1 MKKTLQLLALL
12 ALLCVPWVGRAQL
25 DVTVADGTVTNNYV
39 PVYGLYCDDYQ
50 KAHFVYPAELLDE
63 MTSGSQ
69 ISQMVF
75 YLQNVPNAAW
85 TGLFNIYLTEVNDA
99 SISAFADVSTMQ
111 QVYTGTLDA
120 TSGTMTVEFVS
131 NYTYNGGN
139 LLIAFEEY
147 QNGNYKAAGF
157 YGITSTGSSV
167 SGYNGSSLASVTS
180 ATQRNFLPKVTFSYI
195 PGGGAFCAKPAT
207 LNVFDITSE
216 GASFSW
222 SGTEAG
228 LYQFETKTAAD
239 SIWSIWAPQTDTSFG
254 FFSLNPNTAY
264 NARVKALCS
273 DSLESGYK
281 TVNFR
286 TACAPISLPYVMGFE
301 DGDLMGTSTSMEKF
315 PWCWTRINDATSSTY
330 NYYPVCNNSSS
341 YVHTGSRYLQ
351 FTGGTSA
358 SYPEVQVAVLP
369 PLDVTL
375 YPMNANRI
383 TFWGRSSSASYNK
396 VVYIGTMSDPTDF
409 NTFVLI
415 DSVVVSGTTYTKY
428 AVPLANANA
437 TDAYVAIWA
446 QKSNGTL
453 YVDDVTL
460 EELPSCL
467 EVVSVAVDAASSNS
481 ITLSWLPNEANTNAS
496 YSIYIVGGDGSNTLV
511 ASGITG
517 TSYTVMGLD
526 ANTPYTFAVQT
537 NCPAG
542 DAAMISVSG
551 RTACVPLS
559 EDMLPYVEDFEEYG
573 TGSSQ
578 PISPC
583 WRKGTNGTTAY
594 PYPYSSAAING
605 NRGLYFYGYHPSSAT
620 STMTY
625 CWAALPPVDESVD
638 ISNLMVTFNAKR
650 YSSTSATYHSTIMV
664 GIAESVETL
673 TSAGA
678 IDSMVTWMGYYD
690 LTPEAAG
697 TIVEERVSFA
707 NYQGNGKYVVFYCPS
722 PELGSGS
729 YAYNY
734 IYIDDVVLRNIPT
747 CPDVTG
753 LIASDVTA
761 ESVTLT
767 WDYDADTYTLYN
779 IADGSV
785 LGTVTD
791 TAYTIAGLVPTTNYT
806 FGVAANCG
814 SDQGQMATITFRTT
828 GIPISLPYATGFED
842 GEDQGWEFVNGSN
855 GWTIGSATSN
865 FGTNALYISND
876 NGVSNS
882 YTLNTASTS
891 YAYRTIQI
899 EQPGQ
904 YTVSFNWK
912 GNGESSYDF
921 LRAWLAPAS
930 FQFTANAYPT
940 TSGSYNGSYS
950 PDGWYGLGGKMNL
963 QSEWQ
968 IFSQIIEVTEPGN
981 YNLVFMWRNDNSGGN
996 QPPIAV
1002 DNVSIDQITCPAP
1015 INLTATTTANEATI
1029 TWQSLGYE
1037 SVWYVYSESDGEV
1050 YWTSTP
1056 SFTMTG
1062 LMPMTS
1068 YSVAVAANCGDSDT
1082 SVWTSYTFTTLE
1094 DGGSDTSFIDCT
1106 GNYCNITIVGSDSYG
1121 DGWNGGSINVMQA
1134 GNVIGS
1140 FAVDNSEATATFS
1153 VCGDYP
1159 VNFIW
1164 NTGSYDGEVS
1174 FVIYDGGGAA
1184 VYTCTDAS
1192 SIASNFFTLDNA
1204 CPSCLPVNG
1213 LTVTSTTNSAT
1224 LYWGDSTSNGLYNI
1238 YMNGE
1243 VIDTFVYGNSYT
1255 IYNLASNTEYTFGV
1269 QVVCSADDV
1278 SSLATVSVRTA
1289 CDGISQQTYED
1300 EACGIYYFDGYTFT
1314 ESGIYGD
1321 TIYDEYGCMVA
1332 RTLVLTIHPEYY
1344 DTIQATATNYY
1355 VWYGDT
1361 LTGDGLYPHIE
1372 YTIDGCDSIEFLM
1385 LSVNYTMDC
1394 GEGVSSVTVKNADAS
1409 DAVNS
1414 YVPGYSLYNNSYSE
1428 VIIPADRL
1436 EGIGTI
1442 KALQFKPANTNG
1454 GTYFTNCEVYLANTS
1469 DDNLSAGFTA
1479 DRSSFQQVWSGDMSY
1494 TSADWQ
1500 TLMFTTPFVWDGTS
1514 NIVVAVI
1521 RNHGSYAN
1529 GSSFE
1534 AYTADAQLARYVYND
1549 NNQYNISAVSDGTA
1563 SNTPAWYKLLGCND
1577 GAVITCARVRDQY
1590 ADATSNSVTL
1600 HWSDPTNTVATYNV
1614 YNITNTDTILVASNI
1629 SDTLYVVNNL
1639 ESNTPYV
1646 FGIEANCG
1654 TGDVST
1660 MARVS
1665 VRTQCDAI
1673 STLPYTM
1680 DFEAQNLQGTTN
1692 ALAFPWCWTRINN
1705 LSTGYYIDYPY
1716 VSQYSSGYNS
1726 TNALQFYYYSYG
1738 SDTVNTVMGFV
1749 LPALDIETYP
1759 MNGNRIS
1766 FWAKGESWNSNT
1778 YSLQVG
1784 TMSNP
1789 ADMSTFTPV
1798 ETVTVDATEY
1808 TKYTVSLANANSTN
1822 AYVAVMAFSPN
1833 GTMYLDDLTLE
1844 VLPACAD
1851 ITGLTLVNVTENSAT
1866 ISWDAVADSY
1876 TVLMNGSEISV
1887 IDTTYTFTDLMPMT
1901 QYTIG
1906 VAANCGSSLGL
1917 TAEISFSTSAIPA
1930 MLPYA
1935 TGFEAGEDAGWLFV
1949 NGGNAWIT
1957 GSATSVN
1964 GSNALYVS
1972 NDNGVSNSYTN
1983 SQSAISYAYR
1993 TISIDAAGSYAVS
2006 FDWKSVGES
2015 NYDYMR
2021 AWLAPAN
2028 FQFIANLLPNGST
2041 STYSYTTTTPAGW
2054 YDLGGKM
2061 NLFDS
2066 WQNNHQVV
2074 SIAEAGNYNLVFMW
2088 CNDNSSGNNP
2098 PAAVDNVSIAALSCS
2113 APTNLVATATATEA
2127 TIMWEATGNETE
2139 WLVVVNNMAYVTT
2152 SNFYTLTNL
2161 NPMTTYEVSVAAIC
2175 GSSDTSFWTSTT
2187 FTTECSGGNCEVA
2200 IVGADS
2206 YGDGWNNA
2214 AINVMQNGAV
2224 VSTFTLPSG
2233 SSALTGY
2240 VSICAGMPISFNW
2253 VSGSYDS
2260 ECSFEILNAN
2270 GVNVYSAAGS
2280 EMSAGQFFTME
2291 NCYADASTDTTT
2303 VVDATISADEII
2315 YWVGSGSNE
2324 AILAV
2329 NWADTALAW
2338 GYRWNGDATVSSMM
2352 TAIANDD
2359 PRFSYEYDGWS
2370 SMSNIMFNDGEV
2382 SLSTPYNDWWWINV
2396 NGSGNNGGMGQTLYD
2411 GNFVKWGLY
2420 SVGVAVDSA
2429 YYEGYGYANELAFP
2443 MTVYPVSEPDDTI
2456 YMSATACDSYT
2467 WRVGDQEYNLNESG
2481 VWYQYDYNTGRVYF
2495 LDLTINQSSETHL
2508 YDTAYGMYVDEWGY
2522 GYNYDYEYENWYTNA
2537 EGCDSIVWHHIT
2549 VLPLVNEEPYVVS
2562 SCGCYWTRSN
2572 NLCESGTYNNVEYY
2586 DENDYLRVGTLVLT
2600 VNENYYLDTTVVT
2613 TDSYYVF
2620 NGDTLTQSGRY
2631 ESFNTRAN
2639 GCDSIIYLHLQMLT
2653 GETQYVTACDEYCT
2667 ENGWYCFNESGEYV
2681 VERWNDSTYESYLL
2695 NLTINHSSYSDIY
2708 DTAYGKFV
2716 LDEYNYYNYD
2726 CEFYYTM
2733 EGANAVGCDSIVYLH
2748 VRVLPIV
2755 NEETVVVSACD
2766 YYGTRYHN
2774 YSVSGVYEN
2783 VEYVDEEGN
2792 LRIGT
2797 IDLTINHSY
2806 SFDTTVVT
2814 DEGYYVW
2821 NGDTYTQ
2828 SGWYSSYNT
2837 TVGGCDSTYWLHL
2850 QILSGETQTVTA
2862 CDYYY
2867 DEQWNYYGESGVY
2880 VVDRWNDST
2889 YVSYILNLTINHS
2902 QRVDTTI
2909 VFDGNPVVWNG
2920 QVYTEPGYYTYTTTG
2935 SNGCDSTQ
2943 QLHLVTIQEVTIDM
2957 TGDGYLL
2964 DYTNQMRIHNDTTIV
2979 YEGEGG
2985 CYQLVTFVPSEGE
2998 YYNVAG
3004 EFCRVVSVALDGESF
3019 ALDNIKVY
3027 EGMGS
3032 SGYII
3037 YYVCIPN
3044 DGANHTL
3051 NVVYGPYYDETSCNS
3066 MYNMHVTD
3074 PFDTTAW
3081 VNWVAGVGTH
3091 TYEVSY
3097 GLYDEFNADS
3107 LTFSGNYTTVNVT
3120 SYDTNISYQ
3129 LTGLQMNTHYAVIV
3143 KMFCE
3148 NGGWWYY
3155 WNGFWTSGAPHSITF
3170 SNNGGAVSGELW
3182 GRDTTIT
3189 YNYYEGWSYGTYL
3202 YSLSNEWADEY
3213 EVARN
3218 RRELH
3223 QVIVDGQS
3231 LNLNGD
3237 STASYQFMPSSVEE
3251 DITGYY
3257 FRINYDADHTVQFV
3271 FGPGAG
3277 DVVYDT
3283 VMLNQTVCG
3292 SFAWELS
3299 GETYTQSG
3307 VYMYTVVSENVET
3320 TYILNLTVNNATN
3333 NLYTETACDSYTWN
3347 NTPYSVS
3354 GIYTYSYTN
3363 EAGCASVDT
3372 LQLTINQSTTGS
3384 EVVSACNS
3392 YVWHGREFF
3401 AATDTATYTTV
3412 NANGCDSTVTLH
3424 LTINQ
3429 CSTTEITACDSYIW
3443 HGIPYTNSGVFTYG
3457 NDTLVLTI
3465 NRSTRGIEVATACNS
3480 YEWHGNLY
3488 TESII
3493 ATDTTENVAGCDS
3506 ITTLYLTVNQCSM
3519 EEVTACDSY
3528 EWNNLLLTSSG
3539 VYTLGNDTL
3548 ILTINRSTR
3557 GIEVVSACN
3566 SYEWHG
3572 TVYTSSI
3579 NNVTYTTTNAAG
3591 CDSVATLYLT
3601 VNQCSTTDAVACDSY
3616 EWNGSVYNASGT
3628 YIIGNDTLNL
3638 TINRSNF
3645 GDTIAQ
3651 VCGSF
3656 NWYEHTGLAI
3666 DTTVAHHFANYNQ
3679 AGCDSIVTLHLTVF
3693 SCSTTEATACE
3704 SYRWHGNTYT
3714 SSGIYRIDHDTL
3726 ILTINR
3732 ASHGDTIARACG
3744 SFDWYEHLGMTTD
3757 TTVDHAFVGT
3767 GSNGCDSVVTLH
3779 LIVNDCSTT
3788 EAVACDSYVWEKNG
3802 QTYTSSGVF
3811 RDGYDTLRLTIN
3823 RANHKDIFVTS
3834 CGNYDWYEYTGL
3846 NQSMTVDHTFPGANQ
3861 YGCDSIVSL
3870 HLTVTQCSVEHV
3882 TACNI
3887 YLWHNMPLTSSGTYV
3902 YGSDTLHLTI
3912 SRRTLG
3918 DTLAIA
3924 YGSFDWY
3931 GNHITATGTYD
3942 HTLIG
3947 ANQYGCD
3954 STISLLAIIL
3964 QQPSNPL
3971 PGKDVP
3977 EIVYYTGCD
3986 TVFIPYGNT
3995 RIPVTTSRSIPSILT
4010 GDSIVVTVNHSSTG
4024 DTIAQACGSFLW
4036 YQHSLTESSTVTHTF
4051 AGANQSSCDSVV
4063 TLHLTINQCST
4074 LDTTV
4079 CGQFTWHGQTFRS
4092 STLWNDGNDTL
4103 RLTVNQPGTGDTTAE
4118 ACGSYDWYEHVNV
4131 TQSGNLTHLF
4141 TNAAGCDSTVTLHL
4155 TINQCSKTDTTVCGS
4170 YTWNGHLYRSSGT
4183 YKDGNDTLVLN
4194 VKQKS
4199 TGDTLVTVC
4208 GSYDWYEH
4216 QNVTESGDLT
4226 HLFTNA
4232 VGCDSTVTLH
4242 LTVNSCSTTHVEA
4255 CGTYLWK
4262 GSTYNAS
4269 GRYIIGADTLN
4280 LTIKEQPTG
4289 DTTAAVCG
4297 GLSWYE
4303 HGFLSESTTVTHAFE
4318 KAFGCDSIVTLHLTV
4333 YQCSTTEENT
4343 CDSYEW
4349 HSNVYDQSGTFVDGY
4364 DTLRLTIRR
4373 SSVGVETATACNMY
4387 SWYGRIFTESTDT
4400 ATRVVSNTVGC
4411 DSVITLHLTV
4421 NQCSSTD
4428 LTVCDSVTWHGVL
4441 YTQSGTFFD
4450 GHDTLHL
4457 TVNNSTTGVETVTAC
4472 NSYDWYEHTGIT
4484 ASCYN
4489 LTHTFVAGNQYGCD
4503 SIVTLNL
4510 TINQCSRTE
4519 VTECDSYVWRGTTY
4533 TQSGT
4538 YTDGND
4544 TLVLTINHSV
4554 ATEQNVT
4561 ANNSYTWHGQ
4571 TYTQSGDYTWEGTT
4585 VAGCDSTVTLHLT
4598 INNGIDDVE
4607 EAELNVSIYPNPTHG
4622 LVNIEANGNVSK
4634 VEVYDINGRKVAIY
4648 DNTTIIDLSNM
4659 ASGTYTMRIHTQL
4672 GTTIKRVI
4680 LK

>member
-12 ALLCVPWVGRAQL
+12 ALLCVPWVGRAQVEVSIGEGTTTNSYL
-25 DVTVADGTVTNNYV
+25 PGYNYYNYSISQQIYTADEIGMAGSIASVAFQNTGGEKTRTYNVYMALTDKDEFLSTSDWVAMSEADLVYSGSVTFAVGEWTTIEFETPFSYDGTSNLILTVTDVTGSYSSSPHMSCLTFSATNQA
-39 PVYGLYCDDYQ
+39 LYKYQ
-50 KAHFVYPAELLDE
+50 DSSPF
-63 MTSGSQ
+63 
-69 ISQMVF
+69 
-75 YLQNVPNAAW
+75 NV
-85 TGLFNIYLTEVNDA
+85 
-99 SISAFADVSTMQ
+99 SAPGV
-111 QVYTGTLDA
+111 TGTLP
-120 TSGTMTVEFVS
+120 
-131 NYTYNGGN
+131 
-139 LLIAFEEY
+139 AFKN
-147 QNGNYKAAGF
+147 QIVL
-157 YGITSTGSSV
+157 GI
-167 SGYNGSSLASVTS
+167 
-180 ATQRNFLPKVTFSYI
+180 I
-195 PGGGAFCAKPAT
+195 PGGSGPICTKPAT

-228 LYQFETKTAAD
+228 LYQFETKTDAD

-254 FFSLNPNTAY
+254 LFSLNPNTAY

-286 TACAPISLPYVMGFE
+286 TACAPL
-301 DGDLMGTSTSMEKF
+301 
-315 PWCWTRINDATSSTY
+315 
-330 NYYPVCNNSSS
+330 
-341 YVHTGSRYLQ
+341 
-351 FTGGTSA
+351 
-358 SYPEVQVAVLP
+358 
-369 PLDVTL
+369 
-375 YPMNANRI
+375 
-383 TFWGRSSSASYNK
+383 
-396 VVYIGTMSDPTDF
+396 
-409 NTFVLI
+409 
-415 DSVVVSGTTYTKY
+415 
-428 AVPLANANA
+428 
-437 TDAYVAIWA
+437 
-446 QKSNGTL
+446 
-453 YVDDVTL
+453 
-460 EELPSCL
+460 
-467 EVVSVAVDAASSNS
+467 
-481 ITLSWLPNEANTNAS
+481 NE
-496 YSIYIVGGDGSNTLV
+496 Y
-511 ASGITG
+511 
-517 TSYTVMGLD
+517 
-526 ANTPYTFAVQT
+526 
-537 NCPAG
+537 
-542 DAAMISVSG
+542 
-551 RTACVPLS
+551 
-559 EDMLPYVEDFEEYG
+559 MLPYVEDFEEYG
-573 TGSSQ
+573 TGSSH

-583 WRKGTNGTTAY
+583 WTKGTNGTTAY

-605 NRGLYFYGYHPSSAT
+605 SRGLYFYGNHTSSA
-620 STMTY
+620 MTY
-625 CWAALPPVDESVD
+625 SWAALPPVDESVD

-678 IDSMVTWMGYYD
+678 IDSMVTWMGSYD

-722 PELGSGS
+722 PELGSS
-729 YAYNY
+729 NYAYNY
-734 IYIDDVVLRNIPT
+734 IYVDDVVLRNIPT

-753 LIASDVTA
+753 LVASNITA

-767 WDYDADTYTLYN
+767 WDYVADSYTLYN
-779 IADGSV
+779 MADGSV

-814 SDQGQMATITFRTT
+814 SDQGQMATVTFRTT

-1068 YSVAVAANCGDSDT
+1068 YSVAVAANCGDSNT

-1094 DGGSDTSFIDCT
+1094 DSGSDTTLIECT

-1121 DGWNGGSINVMQA
+1121 DGWNNGSINVMQA

-1164 NTGSYDGEVS
+1164 NSGYYDSEVS

-1184 VYTCTDAS
+1184 VYTCTNAS

-1321 TIYDEYGCMVA
+1321 TIYDEYGCRVA

-1409 DAVNS
+1409 DATIQ
-1414 YVPGYSLYNNSYSE
+1414 YIPGYSYYNNSYSE

-1521 RNHGSYAN
+1521 RNHGSYQN
-1529 GSSFE
+1529 GSTFE
-1534 AYTADAQLARYVYND
+1534 AYTADAQLARYVFND

-1577 GAVITCARVRDQY
+1577 GAVITCARVCDQY
-1590 ADATSNSVTL
+1590 AEAASNSVTL

-1876 TVLMNGSEISV
+1876 TVFMNGSEISV
-1887 IDTTYTFTDLMPMT
+1887 FDTTYTFTGLSDAT
-1901 QYTIG
+1901 TYTIG
-1906 VAANCGSSLGL
+1906 VAANCGSSIGITADL
-1917 TAEISFSTSAIPA
+1917 TFSTSAIPA
-1930 MLPYA
+1930 ALPYA
-1935 TGFEAGEDAGWLFV
+1935 TGFEAGEDASWLFV
-1949 NGGNAWIT
+1949 NGGNAWMI
-1957 GSATSVN
+1957 GSAINN
-1964 GSNALYVS
+1964 GGANALYIS
-1972 NDNGVSNSYTN
+1972 SDGETNSYNNGQATV
-1983 SQSAISYAYR
+1983 SYAYR
-1993 TISIDAAGSYAVS
+1993 TISIDAAGNYVVS
-2006 FDWKSVGES
+2006 FDWKSMGET

-2021 AWLAPAN
+2021 AWIAPAS
-2028 FQFIANLLPNGST
+2028 FQFTANNYPDNAGSYQYG
-2041 STYSYTTTTPAGW
+2041 YSPAGW
-2054 YDLGGKM
+2054 QSLAAAMSGADT
-2061 NLFDS
+2061 
-2066 WQNNHQVV
+2066 WQHLEQTVTI
-2074 SIAEAGNYNLVFMW
+2074 SDPGYYNLVFMW
-2088 CNDNSSGNNP
+2088 RNDNSMGTNP
-2098 PAAVDNVSIAALSCS
+2098 PAAVDNV
-2113 APTNLVATATATEA
+2113 TVGEA
-2127 TIMWEATGNETE
+2127 
-2139 WLVVVNNMAYVTT
+2139 
-2152 SNFYTLTNL
+2152 
-2161 NPMTTYEVSVAAIC
+2161 
-2175 GSSDTSFWTSTT
+2175 
-2187 FTTECSGGNCEVA
+2187 
-2200 IVGADS
+2200 
-2206 YGDGWNNA
+2206 
-2214 AINVMQNGAV
+2214 
-2224 VSTFTLPSG
+2224 
-2233 SSALTGY
+2233 
-2240 VSICAGMPISFNW
+2240 
-2253 VSGSYDS
+2253 
-2260 ECSFEILNAN
+2260 
-2270 GVNVYSAAGS
+2270 
-2280 EMSAGQFFTME
+2280 
-2291 NCYADASTDTTT
+2291 TT

-2420 SVGVAVDSA
+2420 SVGVAVDST
-2429 YYEGYGYANELAFP
+2429 YYEGYGWYANELAFP

-2467 WRVGDQEYNLNESG
+2467 WRVGDQEYNLYESG

-2586 DENDYLRVGTLVLT
+2586 DENYYLRVGTLVLT

-2620 NGDTLTQSGRY
+2620 NGDTLTQSGWY

-2681 VERWNDSTYESYLL
+2681 VERWNDSTYEYENYLL

-2755 NEETVVVSACD
+2755 NEETAVVSACD
-2766 YYGTRYHN
+2766 YYGTRYHY

-2783 VEYVDEEGN
+2783 VVYVDEEGN

-2828 SGWYSSYNT
+2828 SGWYSSYDT
-2837 TVGGCDSTYWLHL
+2837 TVWGCDSTYWLHL

-2943 QLHLVTIQEVTIDM
+2943 QLHLVTIQEVTIEM
-2957 TGDGYLL
+2957 TGDGYLW
-2964 DYTNQMRIHNDTTIV
+2964 DYTNEMRIHNDTTIV

-2985 CYQLVTFVPSEGE
+2985 CYHLVTFVPSEGE

-3004 EFCRVVSVALDGESF
+3004 EFCRVVSVALDGESL

-3037 YYVCIPN
+3037 YDVCIPN

-3155 WNGFWTSGAPHSITF
+3155 WSGFWTSGAPHSITL

-3189 YNYYEGWSYGTYL
+3189 YNYYEGWYYGTSL
-3202 YSLSNEWADEY
+3202 YSISNEWVDDY

-3237 STASYQFMPSSVEE
+3237 TTASYQFMPSFVEE

-3257 FRINYDADHTVQFV
+3257 FRINYDADHTVQFI

-3299 GETYTQSG
+3299 GETYSESG

-3354 GIYTYSYTN
+3354 GSYTYSYTN

-3493 ATDTTENVAGCDS
+3493 TTDTTENVAGCDS
-3506 ITTLYLTVNQCSM
+3506 ITTLYLTVNQCST

-3539 VYTLGNDTL
+3539 VYTLGDDTL
-3548 ILTINRSTR
+3548 ILTINHSTR

-3579 NNVTYTTTNAAG
+3579 NNVTYTTTNAVG

-3656 NWYEHTGLAI
+3656 NWYEHTGLTI

-3757 TTVDHAFVGT
+3757 TTVDHAFVGIN
-3767 GSNGCDSVVTLH
+3767 SNGCDSVVTLH

-3846 NQSMTVDHTFPGANQ
+3846 NQSMTVDHTFEGGNQ

-3870 HLTVTQCSVEHV
+3870 HLTITECTVEEV

-3887 YLWHNMPLTSSGTYV
+3887 YVWHNMPFTSSGTYV

-3912 SRRTLG
+3912 SRRSVG

-3931 GNHITATGTYD
+3931 GNHITVTGTYD

-3964 QQPSNPL
+3964 EQPSNVL
-3971 PGKDVP
+3971 PSKDVP

-3995 RIPVTTSRSIPSILT
+3995 QIPITTSRSIPSILT

-4024 DTIAQACGSFLW
+4024 DTIAQACGSFDW
-4036 YQHSLTESSTVTHTF
+4036 YEHSLTESSTVTHTF

-4092 STLWNDGNDTL
+4092 STVWNDGNDTL
-4103 RLTVNQPGTGDTTAE
+4103 RLTVNQPSTGDTTAE

-4131 TQSGNLTHLF
+4131 TESGNLTHVF

-4170 YTWNGHLYRSSGT
+4170 YTWNGHVYRSSGT

-4216 QNVTESGDLT
+4216 LNVTESGDLT
-4226 HLFTNA
+4226 HVFTNA

-4242 LTVNSCSTTHVEA
+4242 LTVNSCSTTDVEA
-4255 CGTYLWK
+4255 CGTYVWK
-4262 GSTYNAS
+4262 GSSYNAS

-4349 HSNVYDQSGTFVDGY
+4349 HSNVYDQSGTFVDGH

-4472 NSYDWYEHTGIT
+4472 NSYDWYEYTGIT

>member
-12 ALLCVPWVGRAQL
+12 ALLCVPWVGRAQVEVSIGEGTTTNSYL
-25 DVTVADGTVTNNYV
+25 PGYNFYNYSISQQIYTADEIGMAGSIASVAFQNTGGEKTRTYNVYMALTDKDEFLSTSDWVAMSEADLVYSGSVTFAVGEWTTIEFETPFSYDGTSNLILTVTDVTGSYSSSPHMSCLTFSATNQA
-39 PVYGLYCDDYQ
+39 LYKYQ
-50 KAHFVYPAELLDE
+50 DSSPF
-63 MTSGSQ
+63 
-69 ISQMVF
+69 
-75 YLQNVPNAAW
+75 NV
-85 TGLFNIYLTEVNDA
+85 
-99 SISAFADVSTMQ
+99 SAPGV
-111 QVYTGTLDA
+111 TGTLP
-120 TSGTMTVEFVS
+120 
-131 NYTYNGGN
+131 
-139 LLIAFEEY
+139 AFKN
-147 QNGNYKAAGF
+147 QIVL
-157 YGITSTGSSV
+157 GI
-167 SGYNGSSLASVTS
+167 
-180 ATQRNFLPKVTFSYI
+180 I
-195 PGGGAFCAKPAT
+195 PGGSGPICTKPAT

-228 LYQFETKTAAD
+228 LYQFETKTDAD

-254 FFSLNPNTAY
+254 LFSLNPNTAY

-315 PWCWTRINDATSSTY
+315 PWCWTRINDATSSSY

-511 ASGITG
+511 ASGITD

-542 DAAMISVSG
+542 DAAMITVSG
-551 RTACVPLS
+551 RTTCVAYALPFSETFDVSLSNDPCWGGATNITADEVLAGTALPLGANS
-559 EDMLPYVEDFEEYG
+559 VWTYKNTEYNGLAAGHYYVNIY
-573 TGSSQ
+573 GSS
-578 PISPC
+578 C
-583 WRKGTNGTTAY
+583 RKWMITPEIDLSDATNPLLTFDAAFTKYSGT
-594 PYPYSSAAING
+594 AAAEGFESNESQKFYVLASTDGQTWSLLSDIN
-605 NRGLYFYGYHPSSAT
+605 
-620 STMTY
+620 
-625 CWAALPPVDESVD
+625 
-638 ISNLMVTFNAKR
+638 
-650 YSSTSATYHSTIMV
+650 
-664 GIAESVETL
+664 L
-673 TSAGA
+673 TS
-678 IDSMVTWMGYYD
+678 I
-690 LTPEAAG
+690 
-697 TIVEERVSFA
+697 
-707 NYQGNGKYVVFYCPS
+707 
-722 PELGSGS
+722 
-729 YAYNY
+729 
-734 IYIDDVVLRNIPT
+734 
-747 CPDVTG
+747 
-753 LIASDVTA
+753 
-761 ESVTLT
+761 
-767 WDYDADTYTLYN
+767 
-779 IADGSV
+779 
-785 LGTVTD
+785 
-791 TAYTIAGLVPTTNYT
+791 
-806 FGVAANCG
+806 
-814 SDQGQMATITFRTT
+814 
-828 GIPISLPYATGFED
+828 
-842 GEDQGWEFVNGSN
+842 
-855 GWTIGSATSN
+855 
-865 FGTNALYISND
+865 
-876 NGVSNS
+876 
-882 YTLNTASTS
+882 ASTS
-891 YAYRTIQI
+891 YLTQYVSLAQYA
-899 EQPGQ
+899 GQ
-904 YTVSFNWK
+904 TVRVAF
-912 GNGESSYDF
+912 Y
-921 LRAWLAPAS
+921 A
-930 FQFTANAYPT
+930 
-940 TSGSYNGSYS
+940 
-950 PDGWYGLGGKMNL
+950 
-963 QSEWQ
+963 QSTQ
-968 IFSQIIEVTEPGN
+968 
-981 YNLVFMWRNDNSGGN
+981 SGGDN
-996 QPPIAV
+996 NLHV
-1002 DNVSIDQITCPAP
+1002 DNILVLESTGCLPVT
-1015 INLTATTTANEATI
+1015 NLTATTTANEATI

-1094 DGGSDTSFIDCT
+1094 DSGSDTSFIDCT

-1534 AYTADAQLARYVYND
+1534 AYTADVQLARYVYND

-1822 AYVAVMAFSPN
+1822 AYVAVVAFSPN

-2041 STYSYTTTTPAGW
+2041 STNSYTTTTPAGW

-2420 SVGVAVDSA
+2420 SVGVAVDST
-2429 YYEGYGYANELAFP
+2429 YYEGYGWYANELAFP

-2467 WRVGDQEYNLNESG
+2467 WRVGDQEYNLYESG

-2522 GYNYDYEYENWYTNA
+2522 TYNYDYEYYNWYTNA

-2549 VLPLVNEEPYVVS
+2549 VLPMVNEEPYVVS

-2572 NLCESGTYNNVEYY
+2572 NLCESGTYYNVEYY

-2600 VNENYYLDTTVVT
+2600 VNENYYFDTTVVT
-2613 TDSYYVF
+2613 TDSYYVW

-2681 VERWNDSTYESYLL
+2681 VERWNDSTYEYESYLL
-2695 NLTINHSSYSDIY
+2695 NLTINHSSYGDIY

-2748 VRVLPIV
+2748 VTVLPIV

-2766 YYGTRYHN
+2766 YYGTRYYN
-2774 YSVSGVYEN
+2774 YSESGVYEN
-2783 VEYVDEEGN
+2783 VVYVDEEGN

-2797 IDLTINHSY
+2797 VDLTINHSY

-2867 DEQWNYYGESGVY
+2867 DEQWNYYGESGTY
-2880 VVDRWNDST
+2880 VVDRWNDSS

-2957 TGDGYLL
+2957 TGDGYLW

-2979 YEGEGG
+2979 YEGEGR
-2985 CYQLVTFVPSEGE
+2985 CYQLATFVPSEGE

-3004 EFCRVVSVALDGESF
+3004 EFCRVVSVALDGESL

-3037 YYVCIPN
+3037 YDVCIPN

-3155 WNGFWTSGAPHSITF
+3155 WSGFWTAGAPHSITL

-3189 YNYYEGWSYGTYL
+3189 YNYYEGWSYGTSL
-3202 YSLSNEWADEY
+3202 YSISNEWVDDY

-3237 STASYQFMPSSVEE
+3237 TTASYQFMPSFVEE
-3251 DITGYY
+3251 DITEYN
-3257 FRINYDADHTVQFV
+3257 FRINYDADHTVQFI

-3354 GIYTYSYTN
+3354 GSYTYSYTN

-3465 NRSTRGIEVATACNS
+3465 NRSTPGIEVATACNS

-3493 ATDTTENVAGCDS
+3493 TTDTTENVAGCDS
-3506 ITTLYLTVNQCSM
+3506 ITTLYLTVNQCST

-3757 TTVDHAFVGT
+3757 TTVDHAFVGIN
-3767 GSNGCDSVVTLH
+3767 SNGCDSVVTLH

-3846 NQSMTVDHTFPGANQ
+3846 NQSMTVDHTFEGGNQ

-3870 HLTVTQCSVEHV
+3870 HLTITECTAREV

-3887 YLWHNMPLTSSGTYV
+3887 YVWHNMPLTSSGTYV

-3912 SRRTLG
+3912 SRRSVG

-3931 GNHITATGTYD
+3931 GNHITVTGTYD

-3964 QQPSNPL
+3964 EQPSNVL
-3971 PGKDVP
+3971 PSKDVP

-3995 RIPVTTSRSIPSILT
+3995 QIPITTSRSIPSILT

-4024 DTIAQACGSFLW
+4024 DTIAQACGSFDW

-4051 AGANQSSCDSVV
+4051 AGANHSSCDSVV

-4092 STLWNDGNDTL
+4092 STVWNDGNDTL
-4103 RLTVNQPGTGDTTAE
+4103 RLTVNQPSTGDTTAE

-4216 QNVTESGDLT
+4216 QNVTQSGDLT
-4226 HLFTNA
+4226 HVFTNA

-4242 LTVNSCSTTHVEA
+4242 LTVNSCSTTDVEA
-4255 CGTYLWK
+4255 CGTYVWK
-4262 GSTYNAS
+4262 GSSYNAS

-4289 DTTAAVCG
+4289 DTTATVCG

-4333 YQCSTTEENT
+4333 YQCSTTEEIT

-4349 HSNVYDQSGTFVDGY
+4349 HSNVYDQSGTFIDGH

>member
-12 ALLCVPWVGRAQL
+12 ALLCVPWVGRAQVEVSIGEGTTTNSYL
-25 DVTVADGTVTNNYV
+25 PGYNFYNYSISQQIYTADEIGMAGSIASVAFQNTGGEKTRTYNVYMALTDKDEFLSTSDWVAMSEADLVYSGSVTFAVGEWTTIEFETPFSYDGTSNLILTVTDVTGSYSSSPHMSCLTFSATNQA
-39 PVYGLYCDDYQ
+39 LYKYQ
-50 KAHFVYPAELLDE
+50 DSSPF
-63 MTSGSQ
+63 
-69 ISQMVF
+69 
-75 YLQNVPNAAW
+75 NV
-85 TGLFNIYLTEVNDA
+85 
-99 SISAFADVSTMQ
+99 SAPGV
-111 QVYTGTLDA
+111 TGTLP
-120 TSGTMTVEFVS
+120 
-131 NYTYNGGN
+131 
-139 LLIAFEEY
+139 AFKN
-147 QNGNYKAAGF
+147 QIVL
-157 YGITSTGSSV
+157 GI
-167 SGYNGSSLASVTS
+167 
-180 ATQRNFLPKVTFSYI
+180 I
-195 PGGGAFCAKPAT
+195 PGGSGPICTKPAT

-228 LYQFETKTAAD
+228 LYQFETKTDAD
-239 SIWSIWAPQTDTSFG
+239 SIWSIWAPQTDTSFVL
-254 FFSLNPNTAY
+254 FSLDPNTAY

-286 TACAPISLPYVMGFE
+286 TACAPL
-301 DGDLMGTSTSMEKF
+301 
-315 PWCWTRINDATSSTY
+315 
-330 NYYPVCNNSSS
+330 
-341 YVHTGSRYLQ
+341 
-351 FTGGTSA
+351 
-358 SYPEVQVAVLP
+358 
-369 PLDVTL
+369 
-375 YPMNANRI
+375 
-383 TFWGRSSSASYNK
+383 
-396 VVYIGTMSDPTDF
+396 
-409 NTFVLI
+409 
-415 DSVVVSGTTYTKY
+415 
-428 AVPLANANA
+428 
-437 TDAYVAIWA
+437 
-446 QKSNGTL
+446 
-453 YVDDVTL
+453 
-460 EELPSCL
+460 
-467 EVVSVAVDAASSNS
+467 
-481 ITLSWLPNEANTNAS
+481 NE
-496 YSIYIVGGDGSNTLV
+496 Y
-511 ASGITG
+511 
-517 TSYTVMGLD
+517 
-526 ANTPYTFAVQT
+526 
-537 NCPAG
+537 
-542 DAAMISVSG
+542 
-551 RTACVPLS
+551 
-559 EDMLPYVEDFEEYG
+559 MLPYVEDFEEYG

-583 WRKGTNGTTAY
+583 WTKGTNGTTAY

-605 NRGLYFYGYHPSSAT
+605 SRGLYFYGNHTSSA
-620 STMTY
+620 MTY
-625 CWAALPPVDESVD
+625 SWAALPPVDESVD

-664 GIAESVETL
+664 GIAESEETL

-753 LIASDVTA
+753 LVASNITA

-767 WDYDADTYTLYN
+767 WDYVADSYTIYN
-779 IADGSV
+779 MADGSV

-791 TAYTIAGLVPTTNYT
+791 TAYTITDLASSTNYT

-814 SDQGQMATITFRTT
+814 SDQGQMTTITFRTACDAVT
-828 GIPISLPYATGFED
+828 TFPWSEDFEAYTAGNFNNPCWVNEHLEGSGSQIFKIYTSTSGTNSTHQLQLPDMSSGTMTKLMLPLMNIPGNNYLFSIDVYRNASGTSSLAEGVRVFASTNGEIEGAIELAFISRNYTQTDSNLIPAESASGWYTYELPIGLSGTCYIILR
-842 GEDQGWEFVNGSN
+842 GESKY
-855 GWTIGSATSN
+855 GSATYMDN
-865 FGTNALYISND
+865 FIIKETPSCMKPTMLVASDIVSDGLTLSWNDDINSIATYNIYVDSLLWYENIQGTTFTFNGGLNANTQYVFSVQASCADGMSEITSISARTACAAYALPFSETFDVSLSND
-876 NGVSNS
+876 PCWGGATNITADEVLAGTALPLGANSVWTYKNTEYNGLAAGHYYVNIYGSSCRKWMITPEIDLSDATNPLLTFDAAFTKYSGTAAAEGFESNETQKFYVLAS
-882 YTLNTASTS
+882 TDGQTWNLLSDISLASIASTS
-891 YAYRTIQI
+891 YLTQYVSLAQYA
-899 EQPGQ
+899 GQ
-904 YTVSFNWK
+904 TVRVAFYAQSTQ
-912 GNGESSYDF
+912 NGGD
-921 LRAWLAPAS
+921 
-930 FQFTANAYPT
+930 N
-940 TSGSYNGSYS
+940 
-950 PDGWYGLGGKMNL
+950 NL
-963 QSEWQ
+963 H
-968 IFSQIIEVTEPGN
+968 
-981 YNLVFMWRNDNSGGN
+981 
-996 QPPIAV
+996 V
-1002 DNVSIDQITCPAP
+1002 DNILVLESTGCLPVT
-1015 INLTATTTANEATI
+1015 NLTATTTANEATI

-1121 DGWNGGSINVMQA
+1121 DGWNGNAINVVQG
-1134 GNVIGS
+1134 GNTIGTFTIESGSS
-1140 FAVDNSEATATFS
+1140 FTSEFN
-1153 VCGDYP
+1153 VCSTLP
-1159 VNFIW
+1159 
-1164 NTGSYDGEVS
+1164 VS
-1174 FVIYDGGGAA
+1174 FYWVNGNYADETSFQILDGGGTV
-1184 VYTCTDAS
+1184 VYTGSGAQS
-1192 SIASNFFTLDNA
+1192 ENIFTLDNA

-1255 IYNLASNTEYTFGV
+1255 IYNLASNTQYTFGV

-1289 CDGISQQTYED
+1289 CDGISQQTYEA

-1414 YVPGYSLYNNSYSE
+1414 YVPGYSYYNNSYSE
-1428 VIIPADRL
+1428 VIIPANRL

-1534 AYTADAQLARYVYND
+1534 AYTADAQLARYAFND
-1549 NNQYNISAVSDGTA
+1549 YDQYNISAVSDGTA

-1577 GAVITCARVRDQY
+1577 GAVITCARIRDQY
-1590 ADATSNSVTL
+1590 AEAASNSVTL

-1822 AYVAVMAFSPN
+1822 AYVAVVAFSPN

-1851 ITGLTLVNVTENSAT
+1851 ITGLTLVDVTENSAT

-1876 TVLMNGSEISV
+1876 TVFMNGSEISV
-1887 IDTTYTFTDLMPMT
+1887 FDTTFTITNLMPMT
-1901 QYTIG
+1901 QYTIS
-1906 VAANCGSSLGL
+1906 VAANCGSNLGAIETMNFNTACSAVSLPYV
-1917 TAEISFSTSAIPA
+1917 ESFDETSASRDCWTLVASGNIGGSNGMGYATINNRTTLRFSSYSNASDYNQYGYSPVFTAPADAENLSVSITYATYGSNDQLNFGYIVGNDTVWNETLYTTGGNSDWQTYTTVIPA
-1930 MLPYA
+1930 TASQIAIHYY
-1935 TGFEAGEDAGWLFV
+1935 
-1949 NGGNAWIT
+1949 GN
-1957 GSATSVN
+1957 
-1964 GSNALYVS
+1964 
-1972 NDNGVSNSYTN
+1972 
-1983 SQSAISYAYR
+1983 
-1993 TISIDAAGSYAVS
+1993 
-2006 FDWKSVGES
+2006 
-2015 NYDYMR
+2015 
-2021 AWLAPAN
+2021 
-2028 FQFIANLLPNGST
+2028 
-2041 STYSYTTTTPAGW
+2041 YSYYGW
-2054 YDLGGKM
+2054 
-2061 NLFDS
+2061 
-2066 WQNNHQVV
+2066 
-2074 SIAEAGNYNLVFMW
+2074 I
-2088 CNDNSSGNNP
+2088 
-2098 PAAVDNVSIAALSCS
+2098 DNVTVS
-2113 APTNLVATATATEA
+2113 EA
-2127 TIMWEATGNETE
+2127 
-2139 WLVVVNNMAYVTT
+2139 
-2152 SNFYTLTNL
+2152 
-2161 NPMTTYEVSVAAIC
+2161 
-2175 GSSDTSFWTSTT
+2175 
-2187 FTTECSGGNCEVA
+2187 
-2200 IVGADS
+2200 
-2206 YGDGWNNA
+2206 
-2214 AINVMQNGAV
+2214 
-2224 VSTFTLPSG
+2224 
-2233 SSALTGY
+2233 
-2240 VSICAGMPISFNW
+2240 
-2253 VSGSYDS
+2253 
-2260 ECSFEILNAN
+2260 
-2270 GVNVYSAAGS
+2270 
-2280 EMSAGQFFTME
+2280 
-2291 NCYADASTDTTT
+2291 TT

-2467 WRVGDQEYNLNESG
+2467 WRVGDQEYNLYESG
-2481 VWYQYDYNTGRVYF
+2481 VWYQYDYNTGRVYI
-2495 LDLTINQSSETHL
+2495 LNLTINQGSETHL

-2537 EGCDSIVWHHIT
+2537 EGCDSLVWHHIT
-2549 VLPLVNEEPYVVS
+2549 VLPMVNEEPYVVS

-2613 TDSYYVF
+2613 TDSYYVW

-2681 VERWNDSTYESYLL
+2681 VERWNDSTYEYESYLL
-2695 NLTINHSSYSDIY
+2695 NLTINHSSYGDIY

-2748 VRVLPIV
+2748 VTVLPIV

-2774 YSVSGVYEN
+2774 YSESGVYEN

-2806 SFDTTVVT
+2806 SFDTTIVT
-2814 DEGYYVW
+2814 SESFYVW
-2821 NGDTYTQ
+2821 NGDTLTQ

-2867 DEQWNYYGESGVY
+2867 DEQWNYYGESGTY
-2880 VVDRWNDST
+2880 VVDRWNDSS

-2957 TGDGYLL
+2957 TGDGYLW
-2964 DYTNQMRIHNDTTIV
+2964 DNTNQMRIHNDTTIV

-3004 EFCRVVSVALDGESF
+3004 EFCRVVSVALDGESL

-3081 VNWVAGVGTH
+3081 VNWVAGVGNH

-3155 WNGFWTSGAPHSITF
+3155 WSGFWTAGAPHSITL

-3189 YNYYEGWSYGTYL
+3189 YNYYEGWSYGTSL

-3237 STASYQFMPSSVEE
+3237 STASYQFMPSFVEE
-3251 DITGYY
+3251 DITGYN
-3257 FRINYDADHTVQFV
+3257 FRINYDADHTVQFI

-3354 GIYTYSYTN
+3354 GSYTYSYTN

-3384 EVVSACNS
+3384 EVVTACNS

-3443 HGIPYTNSGVFTYG
+3443 HGIPYTNSGTFSYG

-3493 ATDTTENVAGCDS
+3493 TTDTTENVAGCDS
-3506 ITTLYLTVNQCSM
+3506 ITTLYLTVNQCST

-3557 GIEVVSACN
+3557 GIEVVTACN

-3616 EWNGSVYNASGT
+3616 LWNGSLYNASGT

-3656 NWYEHTGLAI
+3656 NWYEHTGLTI

-3693 SCSTTEATACE
+3693 SCSTTQATACD

-3757 TTVDHAFVGT
+3757 TTVDHAFVGIN
-3767 GSNGCDSVVTLH
+3767 SNGCDSVVTLH

-3846 NQSMTVDHTFPGANQ
+3846 NQSMTVDHTFEGGNQ

-3870 HLTVTQCSVEHV
+3870 HLTITECTVEEV

-3887 YLWHNMPLTSSGTYV
+3887 YVWHNMPFTSSGTYV

-3912 SRRTLG
+3912 SRRSVG

-3931 GNHITATGTYD
+3931 GNHITVTGTYD

-3964 QQPSNPL
+3964 EQPSNVL
-3971 PGKDVP
+3971 PSKDVP

-3995 RIPVTTSRSIPSILT
+3995 QIPITTSRSIPSILT

-4024 DTIAQACGSFLW
+4024 DTIAQACGSFDW
-4036 YQHSLTESSTVTHTF
+4036 YEHSLTESSTVTHIF

-4092 STLWNDGNDTL
+4092 STVWNDGNDTL
-4103 RLTVNQPGTGDTTAE
+4103 RLTVNQPSTGDTTAE

-4131 TQSGNLTHLF
+4131 TESGNLTHVF

-4170 YTWNGHLYRSSGT
+4170 YTWNGHVYRSSGT

-4226 HLFTNA
+4226 HVFTNA

-4242 LTVNSCSTTHVEA
+4242 LTVNSCSTTDVEA
-4255 CGTYLWK
+4255 CGTYVWK
-4262 GSTYNAS
+4262 GSSYNAS

-4280 LTIKEQPTG
+4280 LTIKELPTG

-4333 YQCSTTEENT
+4333 YQCSTTEEIT
-4343 CDSYEW
+4343 CDSYSW
-4349 HSNVYDQSGTFVDGY
+4349 HNNVYDQSGTFIDGH

-4450 GHDTLHL
+4450 GYDTLHL

-4585 VAGCDSTVTLHLT
+4585 VVGCDSTVTLHLT

>member
-12 ALLCVPWVGRAQL
+12 ALLCVPWVGRAQVEVSIGDPNATTTQHTVPGNMYYNYSLTQQIYTADEIGMAGNITSISFEYTGNSAFTMEGVQLYMMNVDKESFATTTDMVQVTSSDLVWQGTFSAIEAGWVTINL
-25 DVTVADGTVTNNYV
+25 DVPFAYDGVSN
-39 PVYGLYCDDYQ
+39 
-50 KAHFVYPAELLDE
+50 LLVCFYDP
-63 MTSGSQ
+63 TSGYAGSAYK
-69 ISQMVF
+69 F
-75 YLQNVPNAAW
+75 RTTAT
-85 TGLFNIYLTEVNDA
+85 TGYQCIAYYSDSYSPSVD
-99 SISAFADVSTMQ
+99 DVSSFGGSKNRYQ
-111 QVYTGTLDA
+111 YRNNIQLGIVASGA
-120 TSGTMTVEFVS
+120 TICT
-131 NYTYNGGN
+131 
-139 LLIAFEEY
+139 
-147 QNGNYKAAGF
+147 
-157 YGITSTGSSV
+157 
-167 SGYNGSSLASVTS
+167 
-180 ATQRNFLPKVTFSYI
+180 
-195 PGGGAFCAKPAT
+195 KPAT

-254 FFSLNPNTAY
+254 LFSLNPNTAY

-286 TACAPISLPYVMGFE
+286 TACAPL
-301 DGDLMGTSTSMEKF
+301 
-315 PWCWTRINDATSSTY
+315 
-330 NYYPVCNNSSS
+330 
-341 YVHTGSRYLQ
+341 
-351 FTGGTSA
+351 
-358 SYPEVQVAVLP
+358 
-369 PLDVTL
+369 
-375 YPMNANRI
+375 
-383 TFWGRSSSASYNK
+383 
-396 VVYIGTMSDPTDF
+396 
-409 NTFVLI
+409 
-415 DSVVVSGTTYTKY
+415 
-428 AVPLANANA
+428 
-437 TDAYVAIWA
+437 
-446 QKSNGTL
+446 
-453 YVDDVTL
+453 
-460 EELPSCL
+460 
-467 EVVSVAVDAASSNS
+467 
-481 ITLSWLPNEANTNAS
+481 NE
-496 YSIYIVGGDGSNTLV
+496 Y
-511 ASGITG
+511 
-517 TSYTVMGLD
+517 
-526 ANTPYTFAVQT
+526 
-537 NCPAG
+537 
-542 DAAMISVSG
+542 MI
-551 RTACVPLS
+551 
-559 EDMLPYVEDFEEYG
+559 PYVEDFEEYG

-583 WRKGTNGTTAY
+583 WTKGTNGTTAY

-605 NRGLYFYGYHPSSAT
+605 SRGLYFYGNHTSSA
-620 STMTY
+620 MTY
-625 CWAALPPVDESVD
+625 SWAALPPVDESVD

-650 YSSTSATYHSTIMV
+650 HSSTSATYHSTIMV

-678 IDSMVTWMGYYD
+678 IDSMVTWMGSYD

-734 IYIDDVVLRNIPT
+734 IYVDDVVLRNIPT

-753 LIASDVTA
+753 LVASNITA

-767 WDYDADTYTLYN
+767 WDYVADSYTIYN
-779 IADGSV
+779 MADGSV

-791 TAYTIAGLVPTTNYT
+791 TTYTIAGLASSTNYT

-814 SDQGQMATITFRTT
+814 SDQSQMTTITFRTACDAVT
-828 GIPISLPYATGFED
+828 TFPWSEDFEAYTAGNFNNPCWVNEHLEGSGSQIFKVYAST
-842 GEDQGWEFVNGSN
+842 NGSN
-855 GWTIGSATSN
+855 STHQLQLPDMSSGTMTKLMLPLMNIPSNNYLFSIDVYRNASGSSYPQEGIRVFASTNGEIEGAIELAFISRNYTQTDSNLIPAESASGWYTYELPIGLSGTCYIILRGESKYGSATYMDN
-865 FGTNALYISND
+865 FIIKETPSCMKPTMLVASDIVSDGLTLSWNDDINSSATYNIYVDSLLWYENIQGTTFTFNGGLNANTQYIFSVQASCADGMSEITSISARTACAAYALPFSETFDASLTNDPCWRGATNITADEVLAGTALTLGTNSAWIYKNTEYNGLAAGHYYVNIYGSSCKKWMITPEIDLSDATNPLLTFDAAFTSYSGTAAASGFESNESQKFYVLASTDGQTWSLLSDISLA
-876 NGVSNS
+876 SI
-882 YTLNTASTS
+882 ASTS
-891 YAYRTIQI
+891 YLTQYVSLAQYA
-899 EQPGQ
+899 GQ
-904 YTVSFNWK
+904 TVRVAFYAQSTQ
-912 GNGESSYDF
+912 NGGD
-921 LRAWLAPAS
+921 
-930 FQFTANAYPT
+930 N
-940 TSGSYNGSYS
+940 
-950 PDGWYGLGGKMNL
+950 NL
-963 QSEWQ
+963 H
-968 IFSQIIEVTEPGN
+968 
-981 YNLVFMWRNDNSGGN
+981 
-996 QPPIAV
+996 V
-1002 DNVSIDQITCPAP
+1002 DNILVLESTGCLPVT
-1015 INLTATTTANEATI
+1015 NLTATTTANEATI

-1068 YSVAVAANCGDSDT
+1068 YSVAVAANCGDSNT

-1094 DGGSDTSFIDCT
+1094 DSGSDTSFIDCT

-1121 DGWNGGSINVMQA
+1121 DGWNNGSINVMQA

-1164 NTGSYDGEVS
+1164 NSGYYDSEVS

-1255 IYNLASNTEYTFGV
+1255 IYNLASNTQYTFGV

-1414 YVPGYSLYNNSYSE
+1414 YVPGYSYYNNSYSE
-1428 VIIPADRL
+1428 VIIPANRL

-1442 KALQFKPANTNG
+1442 KALQFKPANTDG

-1534 AYTADAQLARYVYND
+1534 AYTADAQLARYAFND
-1549 NNQYNISAVSDGTA
+1549 NNQYDISAVSDGTA

-1590 ADATSNSVTL
+1590 AEAASNSVTL

-1876 TVLMNGSEISV
+1876 TVFMNGSEISV
-1887 IDTTYTFTDLMPMT
+1887 FDTTYTFTGLSDAT
-1901 QYTIG
+1901 TYTIG
-1906 VAANCGSSLGL
+1906 VAANCGSSIGL
-1917 TAEISFSTSAIPA
+1917 TADLTFSTSAIPA
-1930 MLPYA
+1930 ALPYA
-1935 TGFEAGEDAGWLFV
+1935 TGFEAGEDASWLFV
-1949 NGGNAWIT
+1949 NGGNAWMI
-1957 GSATSVN
+1957 GSAINN
-1964 GSNALYVS
+1964 GGANALYIS
-1972 NDNGVSNSYTN
+1972 SDGETNSYNNGQATV
-1983 SQSAISYAYR
+1983 SYAYR
-1993 TISIDAAGSYAVS
+1993 TISIDAAGNYAVS
-2006 FDWKSVGES
+2006 FDWKSMGET

-2021 AWLAPAN
+2021 AWIAPAS
-2028 FQFIANLLPNGST
+2028 FQFTANNYPDNAGSYQYG
-2041 STYSYTTTTPAGW
+2041 YSPAGW
-2054 YDLGGKM
+2054 QSLAAAMSGADT
-2061 NLFDS
+2061 
-2066 WQNNHQVV
+2066 WQHLEQTVTI
-2074 SIAEAGNYNLVFMW
+2074 SDPGYYNLVFMW
-2088 CNDNSSGNNP
+2088 RNDNSMGTNP
-2098 PAAVDNVSIAALSCS
+2098 PAAVDNV
-2113 APTNLVATATATEA
+2113 TVGEA
-2127 TIMWEATGNETE
+2127 
-2139 WLVVVNNMAYVTT
+2139 
-2152 SNFYTLTNL
+2152 
-2161 NPMTTYEVSVAAIC
+2161 
-2175 GSSDTSFWTSTT
+2175 
-2187 FTTECSGGNCEVA
+2187 
-2200 IVGADS
+2200 
-2206 YGDGWNNA
+2206 
-2214 AINVMQNGAV
+2214 
-2224 VSTFTLPSG
+2224 
-2233 SSALTGY
+2233 
-2240 VSICAGMPISFNW
+2240 
-2253 VSGSYDS
+2253 
-2260 ECSFEILNAN
+2260 
-2270 GVNVYSAAGS
+2270 
-2280 EMSAGQFFTME
+2280 
-2291 NCYADASTDTTT
+2291 TT

-2324 AILAV
+2324 AIMAV

-2420 SVGVAVDSA
+2420 SVGVAVDST
-2429 YYEGYGYANELAFP
+2429 YYEGYGRYANELAFP

-2467 WRVGDQEYNLNESG
+2467 WYVGGQEYNLYESG
-2481 VWYQYDYNTGRVYF
+2481 VRYQYDYNTGRVYF

-2549 VLPLVNEEPYVVS
+2549 VLPMVNEEPYVVS

-2572 NLCESGTYNNVEYY
+2572 NLCESGTYYNVEYY
-2586 DENDYLRVGTLVLT
+2586 DENDYLRVGMLVLT

-2613 TDSYYVF
+2613 TDSYYVW

-2681 VERWNDSTYESYLL
+2681 VERWNDSTYEYESYLL

-2716 LDEYNYYNYD
+2716 LDENNYYNYD

-2733 EGANAVGCDSIVYLH
+2733 EGANAVGCDSIVRLH
-2748 VRVLPIV
+2748 VTVLPIV

-2766 YYGTRYHN
+2766 YYGTRYYN
-2774 YSVSGVYEN
+2774 YSESGVYEN
-2783 VEYVDEEGN
+2783 VVYVDEEGN

-2797 IDLTINHSY
+2797 VDLTINHSY
-2806 SFDTTVVT
+2806 SFDTTIVT
-2814 DEGYYVW
+2814 SESFYVW
-2821 NGDTYTQ
+2821 NGDTLTQ

-2867 DEQWNYYGESGVY
+2867 DDQWNYYGESGTY
-2880 VVDRWNDST
+2880 VVDRWNDSS

-2909 VFDGNPVVWNG
+2909 IFDGNPVVWNG

-2957 TGDGYLL
+2957 TGDGYLW

-2985 CYQLVTFVPSEGE
+2985 CYQLATFVPSKGE

-3004 EFCRVVSVALDGESF
+3004 EFCRVVSVALDGESL

-3037 YYVCIPN
+3037 YDVCIPN

-3155 WNGFWTSGAPHSITF
+3155 WSGFWTSGAPHSITL

-3189 YNYYEGWSYGTYL
+3189 YNYYEGWNYSTYL
-3202 YSLSNEWADEY
+3202 YSISNEGVDDY

-3237 STASYQFMPSSVEE
+3237 TTASYQFMPSFVEE

-3257 FRINYDADHTVQFV
+3257 FRINYDADHTVQFI

-3299 GETYTQSG
+3299 GETYSESG

-3354 GIYTYSYTN
+3354 GSYTYSYTN

-3443 HGIPYTNSGVFTYG
+3443 HGISYTNSGVFTYG

-3493 ATDTTENVAGCDS
+3493 TTDTTENVAGCDS
-3506 ITTLYLTVNQCSM
+3506 ITTLYLTVNQCST

-3757 TTVDHAFVGT
+3757 TTVDHAFVGIN
-3767 GSNGCDSVVTLH
+3767 SNGCDSVVTLH

-3834 CGNYDWYEYTGL
+3834 CGNYDWYEYTDL
-3846 NQSMTVDHTFPGANQ
+3846 NQSMTVDHTFERGNQ

-3870 HLTVTQCSVEHV
+3870 HLTITECTVEEV

-3887 YLWHNMPLTSSGTYV
+3887 YVWHNMPFTSSGTYV

-3912 SRRTLG
+3912 SRRSVG

-3931 GNHITATGTYD
+3931 GNHITVTGTYD

-3964 QQPSNPL
+3964 EQPSNVL
-3971 PGKDVP
+3971 PSKDVP

-3995 RIPVTTSRSIPSILT
+3995 QIPITTSRSIPSILT

-4024 DTIAQACGSFLW
+4024 DTIAQACGSFDW
-4036 YQHSLTESSTVTHTF
+4036 YEHSLTESSTVTHTF

-4092 STLWNDGNDTL
+4092 STVWNDGNDTL
-4103 RLTVNQPGTGDTTAE
+4103 RLTVNQPSTGDTTAE

-4131 TQSGNLTHLF
+4131 TESGNLTHVF

-4170 YTWNGHLYRSSGT
+4170 YTWNGHVYRSSGT

-4216 QNVTESGDLT
+4216 LNVTESGDLT
-4226 HLFTNA
+4226 HVFTNA
-4232 VGCDSTVTLH
+4232 IGCDSTVTLH
-4242 LTVNSCSTTHVEA
+4242 LTVNSCSTTDVEA
-4255 CGTYLWK
+4255 CGTYVWK
-4262 GSTYNAS
+4262 GSSYNAS

-4349 HSNVYDQSGTFVDGY
+4349 HSNVYDQSGTFIDGH

-4411 DSVITLHLTV
+4411 DSVIALHLTV

-4441 YTQSGTFFD
+4441 YTQSGTFID

>member
-1 MKKTLQLLALL
+1 M
-12 ALLCVPWVGRAQL
+12 LCVPWVGRAQL

-147 QNGNYKAAGF
+147 QDGNYKAAGF

-228 LYQFETKTAAD
+228 LYQFETKTDAD

-254 FFSLNPNTAY
+254 LFSLNPNTAY

-315 PWCWTRINDATSSTY
+315 PWCWTRINDVTSSTY

-511 ASGITG
+511 ASGITD

-542 DAAMISVSG
+542 DAAMITVSG
-551 RTACVPLS
+551 RTTCVAYALPFSETFDVSLSNDPCWGGATNITADEVLAGTALPLGANS
-559 EDMLPYVEDFEEYG
+559 VWTYKNTEYNGLAAGHYYVNIY
-573 TGSSQ
+573 GSS
-578 PISPC
+578 C
-583 WRKGTNGTTAY
+583 RKWMITPEIDLSDATNPLLTFDAAFTKYSGT
-594 PYPYSSAAING
+594 AAAEGFESNESQKFYVLASTDGQTWSLLSDIN
-605 NRGLYFYGYHPSSAT
+605 
-620 STMTY
+620 
-625 CWAALPPVDESVD
+625 
-638 ISNLMVTFNAKR
+638 
-650 YSSTSATYHSTIMV
+650 
-664 GIAESVETL
+664 L
-673 TSAGA
+673 TS
-678 IDSMVTWMGYYD
+678 I
-690 LTPEAAG
+690 
-697 TIVEERVSFA
+697 
-707 NYQGNGKYVVFYCPS
+707 
-722 PELGSGS
+722 
-729 YAYNY
+729 
-734 IYIDDVVLRNIPT
+734 
-747 CPDVTG
+747 
-753 LIASDVTA
+753 
-761 ESVTLT
+761 
-767 WDYDADTYTLYN
+767 
-779 IADGSV
+779 
-785 LGTVTD
+785 
-791 TAYTIAGLVPTTNYT
+791 
-806 FGVAANCG
+806 
-814 SDQGQMATITFRTT
+814 
-828 GIPISLPYATGFED
+828 
-842 GEDQGWEFVNGSN
+842 
-855 GWTIGSATSN
+855 
-865 FGTNALYISND
+865 
-876 NGVSNS
+876 
-882 YTLNTASTS
+882 ASTS
-891 YAYRTIQI
+891 YLTQYVSLAQYAGQTVRVAFYAQSTQSGGDNNLHVDNILVQESTGSI
-899 EQPGQ
+899 CYAVSEVAAQDITETSATLIWSDLNNSGASYVVYNMSDTSVVNATVNEWSAVLTGLEANTQ
-904 YTVSFNWK
+904 YTFGIAVACAD
-912 GNGESSYDF
+912 G
-921 LRAWLAPAS
+921 
-930 FQFTANAYPT
+930 T
-940 TSGSYNGSYS
+940 TSPIVSVTFRTPCASYALPFSETFDASLTNDPCWRGATNITADEVLAGAALSLGANNVWNYASSVSNGLAAGHYYVNIYGSSCRKWMITPEIDLSDATNPLLTFDAAFTKYSGTAAAEGFESNETQKFYVLASTDGQTWNLLSDISLASIASTSYLTQYVSLAQYAGQTVRVAFYAQSTQNGG
-950 PDGWYGLGGKMNL
+950 DNNL
-963 QSEWQ
+963 H
-968 IFSQIIEVTEPGN
+968 
-981 YNLVFMWRNDNSGGN
+981 
-996 QPPIAV
+996 V
-1002 DNVSIDQITCPAP
+1002 DNILVLESTGCLPVT
-1015 INLTATTTANEATI
+1015 NLTATTTANEATI

-1106 GNYCNITIVGSDSYG
+1106 GNYCNITIVGYDSFG

-1204 CPSCLPVNG
+1204 CPSCLSVNG

-1224 LYWGDSTSNGLYNI
+1224 LYWGVDTIGSNVTYNI
-1238 YMNGE
+1238 YMDSTLLASGVSDNYY
-1243 VIDTFVYGNSYT
+1243 VVN
-1255 IYNLASNTEYTFGV
+1255 NLASNTQYTFGV

-1289 CDGISQQTYED
+1289 CDGISQQTYEA

-1414 YVPGYSLYNNSYSE
+1414 YVPGYSYYNNSYSE
-1428 VIIPADRL
+1428 VIIPANRL

-1534 AYTADAQLARYVYND
+1534 AYTADAQLARYAFND
-1549 NNQYNISAVSDGTA
+1549 YDQYNISAVSDGTA

-1629 SDTLYVVNNL
+1629 ADTLYVVNNL
-1639 ESNTPYV
+1639 VSNTPYV

-1654 TGDVST
+1654 TGDAST

-1738 SDTVNTVMGFV
+1738 SDTANTIMGFV

-1808 TKYTVSLANANSTN
+1808 TKYTVSLANANSAN

-1876 TVLMNGSEISV
+1876 TVFMNGSEISV
-1887 IDTTYTFTDLMPMT
+1887 FDTTYTFTDLMPMT
-1901 QYTIG
+1901 QYTIS
-1906 VAANCGSSLGL
+1906 VAANCGSNLGAIETMNFNTACSAVSLPYVESFDETSSSRDCWTLVASGNIGGSNGMGYATINNHTTL
-1917 TAEISFSTSAIPA
+1917 RFSSYSNASDYNQYGYSPVFTAPADAENLSVSITYATYGSNDQLNFGYIVGNDTVWDETLYTTGGNSDWQTYTTVIPA
-1930 MLPYA
+1930 TASQIAIHYY
-1935 TGFEAGEDAGWLFV
+1935 
-1949 NGGNAWIT
+1949 GN
-1957 GSATSVN
+1957 
-1964 GSNALYVS
+1964 
-1972 NDNGVSNSYTN
+1972 
-1983 SQSAISYAYR
+1983 
-1993 TISIDAAGSYAVS
+1993 
-2006 FDWKSVGES
+2006 
-2015 NYDYMR
+2015 
-2021 AWLAPAN
+2021 
-2028 FQFIANLLPNGST
+2028 
-2041 STYSYTTTTPAGW
+2041 YSYYGW
-2054 YDLGGKM
+2054 
-2061 NLFDS
+2061 
-2066 WQNNHQVV
+2066 
-2074 SIAEAGNYNLVFMW
+2074 I
-2088 CNDNSSGNNP
+2088 
-2098 PAAVDNVSIAALSCS
+2098 DNVTVS
-2113 APTNLVATATATEA
+2113 EA
-2127 TIMWEATGNETE
+2127 
-2139 WLVVVNNMAYVTT
+2139 
-2152 SNFYTLTNL
+2152 
-2161 NPMTTYEVSVAAIC
+2161 
-2175 GSSDTSFWTSTT
+2175 
-2187 FTTECSGGNCEVA
+2187 
-2200 IVGADS
+2200 
-2206 YGDGWNNA
+2206 
-2214 AINVMQNGAV
+2214 
-2224 VSTFTLPSG
+2224 
-2233 SSALTGY
+2233 
-2240 VSICAGMPISFNW
+2240 
-2253 VSGSYDS
+2253 
-2260 ECSFEILNAN
+2260 
-2270 GVNVYSAAGS
+2270 
-2280 EMSAGQFFTME
+2280 
-2291 NCYADASTDTTT
+2291 TT

-2420 SVGVAVDSA
+2420 SVGVAVDST
-2429 YYEGYGYANELAFP
+2429 YYEGYGWYANELAFP

-2467 WRVGDQEYNLNESG
+2467 WRVGDQEYNLYESG

-2495 LDLTINQSSETHL
+2495 LDLTINQGSETHL

-2522 GYNYDYEYENWYTNA
+2522 TYNYDYEYYNWYTNA

-2549 VLPLVNEEPYVVS
+2549 VLPMVNEEPYVVS

-2572 NLCESGTYNNVEYY
+2572 NLCESGTYYNVEYY

-2600 VNENYYLDTTVVT
+2600 VNENYYFDTTVVT
-2613 TDSYYVF
+2613 TDSYYVW

-2681 VERWNDSTYESYLL
+2681 VERWNDSTYEYESYLL
-2695 NLTINHSSYSDIY
+2695 NLTINHSSYGDIY

-2716 LDEYNYYNYD
+2716 LDENNYYNYD

-2748 VRVLPIV
+2748 VTVLPIV
-2755 NEETVVVSACD
+2755 NEEILHVNACD
-2766 YYGTRYHN
+2766 YYSTWYN
-2774 YSVSGVYEN
+2774 YFYESGVYEN
-2783 VEYVDEEGN
+2783 VVYVDEEGN

-2806 SFDTTVVT
+2806 SFDTTIVT
-2814 DEGYYVW
+2814 SESFYVW
-2821 NGDTYTQ
+2821 NGDTLTQ

-2850 QILSGETQTVTA
+2850 QILNGETVTVTA

-2867 DEQWNYYGESGVY
+2867 DEQWNYYGESGTY
-2880 VVDRWNDST
+2880 VVDRWNDSS

-2957 TGDGYLL
+2957 TGDGYLW
-2964 DYTNQMRIHNDTTIV
+2964 DNTNQMRIHNDTTIV

-2985 CYQLVTFVPSEGE
+2985 CYQLATFVPSEGE

-3004 EFCRVVSVALDGESF
+3004 EFCRVVSVALDGESL

-3037 YYVCIPN
+3037 YDVCIPN

-3155 WNGFWTSGAPHSITF
+3155 WSGFWTAGAPHSITL

-3189 YNYYEGWSYGTYL
+3189 YNYYEGWSYGTSL

-3237 STASYQFMPSSVEE
+3237 STASYQFMPSFVEE
-3251 DITGYY
+3251 DITGYN
-3257 FRINYDADHTVQFV
+3257 FRINYDADHTVQFI

-3292 SFAWELS
+3292 SFPWELS

-3354 GIYTYSYTN
+3354 GSYTYSYTN

-3443 HGIPYTNSGVFTYG
+3443 HGIPYTNSGVFSYG

-3480 YEWHGNLY
+3480 YQWHGNLY

-3493 ATDTTENVAGCDS
+3493 TTDTTENVAGCDS
-3506 ITTLYLTVNQCSM
+3506 ITTLYLTVNQCST

-3616 EWNGSVYNASGT
+3616 LWNGSLYNASGT

-3656 NWYEHTGLAI
+3656 NWYEHTGLTI

-3767 GSNGCDSVVTLH
+3767 GSNRCDSVVTLH

-3788 EAVACDSYVWEKNG
+3788 EAVACDSYLWEKNG
-3802 QTYTSSGVF
+3802 QTYTSSGLF

-3846 NQSMTVDHTFPGANQ
+3846 NQSMTVDHTFEGGNQ

-3870 HLTVTQCSVEHV
+3870 HLTITECTVEEV

-3912 SRRTLG
+3912 SRRSVG

-3931 GNHITATGTYD
+3931 GNHITVTGTYD

-3971 PGKDVP
+3971 PSKDLP

-3986 TVFIPYGNT
+3986 TVFIPYGNSQ
-3995 RIPVTTSRSIPSILT
+3995 IPITTSRSIPSILT

-4051 AGANQSSCDSVV
+4051 AGANHSSCDSVV

-4103 RLTVNQPGTGDTTAE
+4103 RLTVNQPSTGDTTAE
-4118 ACGSYDWYEHVNV
+4118 ACGSFDWYEHVNV

-4194 VKQKS
+4194 VKQNS

-4216 QNVTESGDLT
+4216 QNVTQSGDLT

-4242 LTVNSCSTTHVEA
+4242 LTVNSCSTTDVEA
-4255 CGTYLWK
+4255 CGTYVWK
-4262 GSTYNAS
+4262 GSSYNAS

-4349 HSNVYDQSGTFVDGY
+4349 HSNVYHQSGTFVDGY

>member
-1 MKKTLQLLALL
+1 M
-12 ALLCVPWVGRAQL
+12 
-25 DVTVADGTVTNNYV
+25 
-39 PVYGLYCDDYQ
+39 
-50 KAHFVYPAELLDE
+50 
-63 MTSGSQ
+63 
-69 ISQMVF
+69 
-75 YLQNVPNAAW
+75 
-85 TGLFNIYLTEVNDA
+85 
-99 SISAFADVSTMQ
+99 
-111 QVYTGTLDA
+111 
-120 TSGTMTVEFVS
+120 
-131 NYTYNGGN
+131 
-139 LLIAFEEY
+139 
-147 QNGNYKAAGF
+147 
-157 YGITSTGSSV
+157 
-167 SGYNGSSLASVTS
+167 
-180 ATQRNFLPKVTFSYI
+180 
-195 PGGGAFCAKPAT
+195 
-207 LNVFDITSE
+207 
-216 GASFSW
+216 
-222 SGTEAG
+222 
-228 LYQFETKTAAD
+228 
-239 SIWSIWAPQTDTSFG
+239 
-254 FFSLNPNTAY
+254 
-264 NARVKALCS
+264 
-273 DSLESGYK
+273 ESGYK

-286 TACAPISLPYVMGFE
+286 TACAPL
-301 DGDLMGTSTSMEKF
+301 
-315 PWCWTRINDATSSTY
+315 
-330 NYYPVCNNSSS
+330 
-341 YVHTGSRYLQ
+341 
-351 FTGGTSA
+351 
-358 SYPEVQVAVLP
+358 
-369 PLDVTL
+369 
-375 YPMNANRI
+375 
-383 TFWGRSSSASYNK
+383 
-396 VVYIGTMSDPTDF
+396 
-409 NTFVLI
+409 
-415 DSVVVSGTTYTKY
+415 
-428 AVPLANANA
+428 
-437 TDAYVAIWA
+437 
-446 QKSNGTL
+446 
-453 YVDDVTL
+453 
-460 EELPSCL
+460 
-467 EVVSVAVDAASSNS
+467 
-481 ITLSWLPNEANTNAS
+481 NE
-496 YSIYIVGGDGSNTLV
+496 Y
-511 ASGITG
+511 
-517 TSYTVMGLD
+517 
-526 ANTPYTFAVQT
+526 
-537 NCPAG
+537 
-542 DAAMISVSG
+542 
-551 RTACVPLS
+551 
-559 EDMLPYVEDFEEYG
+559 MLPYVEDFEEYG

-583 WRKGTNGTTAY
+583 WTKGTNGTTAY

-605 NRGLYFYGYHPSSAT
+605 SRGLYFYGNHTSSA
-620 STMTY
+620 MTY
-625 CWAALPPVDESVD
+625 SWAALPPVDESVD

-664 GIAESVETL
+664 GIAESEETL

-753 LIASDVTA
+753 LVASNITA

-767 WDYDADTYTLYN
+767 WDYVADSYTIYN
-779 IADGSV
+779 MADGSV

-791 TAYTIAGLVPTTNYT
+791 TAYTITDLASSTNYT

-814 SDQGQMATITFRTT
+814 SDQGQMTTITFRTACDAVT
-828 GIPISLPYATGFED
+828 TFPWSEDFEAYTAGNFNNPCWVNEHLEGSGSQIFKIYTSTSGTNSTHQLQLPDMSSGTMTKLMLPLMNIPGNNYLFSIDVYRNASGTSSLAEGVRVFASTNGEIEGAIELAFISRNYTQTDSNLIPAESASGWYTYELPIGLSGTCYIILR
-842 GEDQGWEFVNGSN
+842 GESKY
-855 GWTIGSATSN
+855 GSATYMDN
-865 FGTNALYISND
+865 FIIKETPSCMKPTMLVASDIVSDGLTLSWNDDINSIATYNIYVDSLLWYENIQGTTFTFNGGLNANTQYVFSVQASCADGMSEITSISARTACAAYALPFSETFDVSLSND
-876 NGVSNS
+876 PCWGGATNITADEVLAGTALPLGANSVWTYKNTEYNGLAAGHYYVNIYGSSCRKWMITPEIDLSDATNPLLTFDAAFTKYSGTAAAEGFESNETQKFYVLAS
-882 YTLNTASTS
+882 TDGQTWNLLSDISLASIASTS
-891 YAYRTIQI
+891 YLTQYVSLAQYA
-899 EQPGQ
+899 GQ
-904 YTVSFNWK
+904 TVRVAFYAQSTQ
-912 GNGESSYDF
+912 NGGD
-921 LRAWLAPAS
+921 
-930 FQFTANAYPT
+930 N
-940 TSGSYNGSYS
+940 
-950 PDGWYGLGGKMNL
+950 NL
-963 QSEWQ
+963 H
-968 IFSQIIEVTEPGN
+968 
-981 YNLVFMWRNDNSGGN
+981 
-996 QPPIAV
+996 V
-1002 DNVSIDQITCPAP
+1002 DNILVLESTGCLPVT
-1015 INLTATTTANEATI
+1015 NLTATTTANEATI

-1121 DGWNGGSINVMQA
+1121 DGWNGNAINVVQG
-1134 GNVIGS
+1134 GNTIGTFTIESGSS
-1140 FAVDNSEATATFS
+1140 FTSEFN
-1153 VCGDYP
+1153 VCSTLP
-1159 VNFIW
+1159 
-1164 NTGSYDGEVS
+1164 VS
-1174 FVIYDGGGAA
+1174 FYWVNGNYADETSFQILDGGGTV
-1184 VYTCTDAS
+1184 VYTGSGAQS
-1192 SIASNFFTLDNA
+1192 ENIFTLDNA

-1255 IYNLASNTEYTFGV
+1255 IYNLASNTQYTFGV

-1289 CDGISQQTYED
+1289 CDGISQQTYEA

-1414 YVPGYSLYNNSYSE
+1414 YVPGYSYYNNSYSE
-1428 VIIPADRL
+1428 VIIPANRL

-1521 RNHGSYAN
+1521 RNCGSWAS

-1534 AYTADAQLARYVYND
+1534 AYNAEAQLARYVFND

-1590 ADATSNSVTL
+1590 AEAASNSVTL

-1629 SDTLYVVNNL
+1629 ADTLYVVNNL
-1639 ESNTPYV
+1639 VSNTLYV

-1654 TGDVST
+1654 VGDAST

-1876 TVLMNGSEISV
+1876 TVFMNGSEISV
-1887 IDTTYTFTDLMPMT
+1887 FDTTFTITNLMPMT
-1901 QYTIG
+1901 QYTIS
-1906 VAANCGSSLGL
+1906 VAANCGSNLGAIETMNFNTACSAVSLPYV
-1917 TAEISFSTSAIPA
+1917 ESFDETSASRDCWTLVASGNIGGSNGMGYATINNHTTLRFSSYSNASDYNQYGYSPVFTAPADAENLSVSITYATYGSNDQLNFGYIVGNDTVWDETLYTTGGNSDWQTYTTVIPA
-1930 MLPYA
+1930 TASQIAIHYY
-1935 TGFEAGEDAGWLFV
+1935 
-1949 NGGNAWIT
+1949 GN
-1957 GSATSVN
+1957 
-1964 GSNALYVS
+1964 
-1972 NDNGVSNSYTN
+1972 
-1983 SQSAISYAYR
+1983 
-1993 TISIDAAGSYAVS
+1993 
-2006 FDWKSVGES
+2006 
-2015 NYDYMR
+2015 
-2021 AWLAPAN
+2021 
-2028 FQFIANLLPNGST
+2028 
-2041 STYSYTTTTPAGW
+2041 YSYYGW
-2054 YDLGGKM
+2054 
-2061 NLFDS
+2061 
-2066 WQNNHQVV
+2066 
-2074 SIAEAGNYNLVFMW
+2074 I
-2088 CNDNSSGNNP
+2088 
-2098 PAAVDNVSIAALSCS
+2098 DNVTVS
-2113 APTNLVATATATEA
+2113 EA
-2127 TIMWEATGNETE
+2127 
-2139 WLVVVNNMAYVTT
+2139 
-2152 SNFYTLTNL
+2152 
-2161 NPMTTYEVSVAAIC
+2161 
-2175 GSSDTSFWTSTT
+2175 
-2187 FTTECSGGNCEVA
+2187 
-2200 IVGADS
+2200 
-2206 YGDGWNNA
+2206 
-2214 AINVMQNGAV
+2214 
-2224 VSTFTLPSG
+2224 
-2233 SSALTGY
+2233 
-2240 VSICAGMPISFNW
+2240 
-2253 VSGSYDS
+2253 
-2260 ECSFEILNAN
+2260 
-2270 GVNVYSAAGS
+2270 
-2280 EMSAGQFFTME
+2280 
-2291 NCYADASTDTTT
+2291 TT
-2303 VVDATISADEII
+2303 VVDATISSDEII

-2429 YYEGYGYANELAFP
+2429 YYDGYGWYATALAFP

-2467 WRVGDQEYNLNESG
+2467 WRVGDQEYNLYESG

-2522 GYNYDYEYENWYTNA
+2522 TYNNDYEYYNWYTNA
-2537 EGCDSIVWHHIT
+2537 EGCDSLVWHHIT
-2549 VLPLVNEEPYVVS
+2549 VLPMVNEEPYVVS

-2572 NLCESGTYNNVEYY
+2572 NLCESGTYYNVEYY

-2613 TDSYYVF
+2613 TDSYYVW

-2681 VERWNDSTYESYLL
+2681 VERWNDSTYEYESYLL
-2695 NLTINHSSYSDIY
+2695 NLTINHSSYGDIY

-2755 NEETVVVSACD
+2755 NEETAVVSACD
-2766 YYGTRYHN
+2766 YYGTRYHY

-2806 SFDTTVVT
+2806 SFDTTIVT
-2814 DEGYYVW
+2814 SESFYVW
-2821 NGDTYTQ
+2821 NGDTLTQ
-2828 SGWYSSYNT
+2828 SGWYSSSNT

-2850 QILSGETQTVTA
+2850 QILNGETVTVTA

-2867 DEQWNYYGESGVY
+2867 DEQWNYYGESGTY
-2880 VVDRWNDST
+2880 VVDRWNDSS

-2957 TGDGYLL
+2957 TGDGYLW
-2964 DYTNQMRIHNDTTIV
+2964 DNTNQMRIHNDTTIV

-3004 EFCRVVSVALDGESF
+3004 EFCRVVSVALDGESL

-3155 WNGFWTSGAPHSITF
+3155 WSGFWTAGAPHSITL

-3189 YNYYEGWSYGTYL
+3189 YNYYEGWSYGTSL
-3202 YSLSNEWADEY
+3202 YSISNEWVDDY

-3257 FRINYDADHTVQFV
+3257 FRINYDADHTVQFI

-3292 SFAWELS
+3292 SFPWELS

-3354 GIYTYSYTN
+3354 GSYTYSYTN

-3465 NRSTRGIEVATACNS
+3465 NRSTPGIEVATACNS

-3488 TESII
+3488 TESTIT
-3493 ATDTTENVAGCDS
+3493 TDTTENVAGCDS
-3506 ITTLYLTVNQCSM
+3506 ITTLYLTVNQCST

-3616 EWNGSVYNASGT
+3616 LWNGSLYNASGT

-3693 SCSTTEATACE
+3693 SCSTTQATACE

-3757 TTVDHAFVGT
+3757 TTVDHAFAGIN
-3767 GSNGCDSVVTLH
+3767 SNGCDSVVTLH

-3846 NQSMTVDHTFPGANQ
+3846 NQSMTVDHTFEGGNQ

-3870 HLTVTQCSVEHV
+3870 HLTITECTVEEV

-3887 YLWHNMPLTSSGTYV
+3887 YVWHNMPFTSSGTYV

-3912 SRRTLG
+3912 SRRSVG

-3931 GNHITATGTYD
+3931 GNHITVTGTYD

-3964 QQPSNPL
+3964 EQPSNVL
-3971 PGKDVP
+3971 PSKDVP

-3995 RIPVTTSRSIPSILT
+3995 QIPITTSRSIPSILT

-4024 DTIAQACGSFLW
+4024 DTIAQACGSFDW
-4036 YQHSLTESSTVTHTF
+4036 YEHSLTESSTVTHIF

-4092 STLWNDGNDTL
+4092 STVWNDGNDTL
-4103 RLTVNQPGTGDTTAE
+4103 RLTVNQPSTGDTTAE

-4131 TQSGNLTHLF
+4131 TESGNLTHVF

-4170 YTWNGHLYRSSGT
+4170 YTWNGHVYRSSGT

-4216 QNVTESGDLT
+4216 LNVTESGDLT
-4226 HLFTNA
+4226 HVFTNA

-4242 LTVNSCSTTHVEA
+4242 LTVNSCSTTDVEA
-4255 CGTYLWK
+4255 CGTYVWK
-4262 GSTYNAS
+4262 GSSYNAS

-4333 YQCSTTEENT
+4333 YQCSTTEEIT
-4343 CDSYEW
+4343 CDSYSW
-4349 HSNVYDQSGTFVDGY
+4349 HNNVYDQSGTFIDGH

-4450 GHDTLHL
+4450 GYDTLHL

>member
-239 SIWSIWAPQTDTSFG
+239 SIWSIWAPQTDTSFVL
-254 FFSLNPNTAY
+254 FSLDPNTAY

-511 ASGITG
+511 ASGITD
-517 TSYTVMGLD
+517 TSYTIMGLD

-638 ISNLMVTFNAKR
+638 MSNLMVTFNAKR

-664 GIAESVETL
+664 GIAESVEAL

-678 IDSMVTWMGYYD
+678 IDSMVTWMGSYD

-814 SDQGQMATITFRTT
+814 SDQGQMATVTFRTT

-1015 INLTATTTANEATI
+1015 INLTATTTATEATI

-1068 YSVAVAANCGDSDT
+1068 YSVAVAANCGDSNT

-1094 DGGSDTSFIDCT
+1094 DSGSDTSFIDCT

-1121 DGWNGGSINVMQA
+1121 DGWNGNAINVVQG
-1134 GNVIGS
+1134 GNTIGTFTIESGFS
-1140 FAVDNSEATATFS
+1140 FTSEFN
-1153 VCGDYP
+1153 VCSTLP
-1159 VNFIW
+1159 
-1164 NTGSYDGEVS
+1164 VS
-1174 FVIYDGGGAA
+1174 FYWVNGNYANETSFQILDGGGTV
-1184 VYTCTDAS
+1184 VYTGSGAQS
-1192 SIASNFFTLDNA
+1192 ENIFTLDNA

-1224 LYWGDSTSNGLYNI
+1224 LYWGVDTIGSNVTYNI
-1238 YMNGE
+1238 YMDSTLLASGVSDNYY
-1243 VIDTFVYGNSYT
+1243 VVN
-1255 IYNLASNTEYTFGV
+1255 NLASNTEYTFGV

-1414 YVPGYSLYNNSYSE
+1414 YVPGYSYYNNSYSE

-1738 SDTVNTVMGFV
+1738 SDTANTVMGFV

-1822 AYVAVMAFSPN
+1822 AYVAVMASSPN

-1901 QYTIG
+1901 QYTIS
-1906 VAANCGSSLGL
+1906 VAANCGSNLGAIETMNFNTACSAVSLPYV
-1917 TAEISFSTSAIPA
+1917 ESFDETSALRDCWTLVASGNIGGSNG
-1930 MLPYA
+1930 MGYA
-1935 TGFEAGEDAGWLFV
+1935 TINNHTTLRFSSYSNASDYNQYGYSPVFTAPADAENLSV
-1949 NGGNAWIT
+1949 SIT
-1957 GSATSVN
+1957 YATN
-1964 GSNALYVS
+1964 GSNDQLNFGYIVGNDTVWDETLYTT
-1972 NDNGVSNSYTN
+1972 GGNSDWQTYTTVIPATA
-1983 SQSAISYAYR
+1983 SQIAIHYY
-1993 TISIDAAGSYAVS
+1993 G
-2006 FDWKSVGES
+2006 
-2015 NYDYMR
+2015 N
-2021 AWLAPAN
+2021 
-2028 FQFIANLLPNGST
+2028 
-2041 STYSYTTTTPAGW
+2041 YSYYGW
-2054 YDLGGKM
+2054 
-2061 NLFDS
+2061 
-2066 WQNNHQVV
+2066 
-2074 SIAEAGNYNLVFMW
+2074 I
-2088 CNDNSSGNNP
+2088 
-2098 PAAVDNVSIAALSCS
+2098 DNVTVS
-2113 APTNLVATATATEA
+2113 EA
-2127 TIMWEATGNETE
+2127 
-2139 WLVVVNNMAYVTT
+2139 
-2152 SNFYTLTNL
+2152 
-2161 NPMTTYEVSVAAIC
+2161 
-2175 GSSDTSFWTSTT
+2175 
-2187 FTTECSGGNCEVA
+2187 
-2200 IVGADS
+2200 
-2206 YGDGWNNA
+2206 
-2214 AINVMQNGAV
+2214 
-2224 VSTFTLPSG
+2224 
-2233 SSALTGY
+2233 
-2240 VSICAGMPISFNW
+2240 
-2253 VSGSYDS
+2253 
-2260 ECSFEILNAN
+2260 
-2270 GVNVYSAAGS
+2270 
-2280 EMSAGQFFTME
+2280 
-2291 NCYADASTDTTT
+2291 TT

-2467 WRVGDQEYNLNESG
+2467 WRVGDQEYNLYESG

-2549 VLPLVNEEPYVVS
+2549 VLPMVNEEPYVVS

-2620 NGDTLTQSGRY
+2620 NGDTLTQSGWY

-2667 ENGWYCFNESGEYV
+2667 ENGRYCFNESGEYV

-2695 NLTINHSSYSDIY
+2695 NLTINHSSYGDIY

-2748 VRVLPIV
+2748 VTVLPIV

-2766 YYGTRYHN
+2766 YYGTRYYN
-2774 YSVSGVYEN
+2774 YSESGVYEN
-2783 VEYVDEEGN
+2783 VVYVDEEGN

-2797 IDLTINHSY
+2797 VDLTINHSY
-2806 SFDTTVVT
+2806 SFDTTIVT
-2814 DEGYYVW
+2814 SESFYVW
-2821 NGDTYTQ
+2821 NGDTLTQ

-2850 QILSGETQTVTA
+2850 QILNGETQTVTA

-2957 TGDGYLL
+2957 TGDGYLF
-2964 DYTNQMRIHNDTTIV
+2964 DYTNQMQIHNDTTIV

-3004 EFCRVVSVALDGESF
+3004 EFCRVVSVALDGESL

-3037 YYVCIPN
+3037 YDVCIPN

-3257 FRINYDADHTVQFV
+3257 FRINYDADHTVQFI

-3333 NLYTETACDSYTWN
+3333 NLYTETACDSYIWN

-3354 GIYTYSYTN
+3354 GSYTYSYTN

-3384 EVVSACNS
+3384 EVVTACNS

-3443 HGIPYTNSGVFTYG
+3443 HGIPYTNSGVFSYG

-3480 YEWHGNLY
+3480 YQWHGNLY
-3488 TESII
+3488 TESTIT
-3493 ATDTTENVAGCDS
+3493 TDTTENVAGCDS
-3506 ITTLYLTVNQCSM
+3506 ITTLYLTVNQCST

-3557 GIEVVSACN
+3557 GIEVVNACN

-3579 NNVTYTTTNAAG
+3579 NNVTYTTTNAVG

-3616 EWNGSVYNASGT
+3616 QWNGSVYNASGT

-3656 NWYEHTGLAI
+3656 NWYEHTGLTI

-3767 GSNGCDSVVTLH
+3767 GSNHCDSVVTLH

-3788 EAVACDSYVWEKNG
+3788 EAVACDSYLWEKNG
-3802 QTYTSSGVF
+3802 QTYTSSGIF

-3834 CGNYDWYEYTGL
+3834 CGNYDWYEYSGL
-3846 NQSMTVDHTFPGANQ
+3846 NQSMTVDHTFPGGNQ

-3870 HLTVTQCSVEHV
+3870 HLTITQCTVEHV

-3887 YLWHNMPLTSSGTYV
+3887 YVWHNMPFTSSGTYV

-3964 QQPSNPL
+3964 EQPSNVL
-3971 PGKDVP
+3971 PSKDVP

-3995 RIPVTTSRSIPSILT
+3995 QIPITTSRSIPSILT

-4036 YQHSLTESSTVTHTF
+4036 YQHSLSESSTVTHTF
-4051 AGANQSSCDSVV
+4051 AGANHSSCDSVV

-4103 RLTVNQPGTGDTTAE
+4103 RLTVNQPSSGDTTAE
-4118 ACGSYDWYEHVNV
+4118 ACGSFDWYEHLNV

-4183 YKDGNDTLVLN
+4183 YHDGNDTLVLN

-4255 CGTYLWK
+4255 CGTYVWK
-4262 GSTYNAS
+4262 GSSYNAS

>member
-1 MKKTLQLLALL
+1 
-12 ALLCVPWVGRAQL
+12 
-25 DVTVADGTVTNNYV
+25 
-39 PVYGLYCDDYQ
+39 
-50 KAHFVYPAELLDE
+50 
-63 MTSGSQ
+63 
-69 ISQMVF
+69 
-75 YLQNVPNAAW
+75 
-85 TGLFNIYLTEVNDA
+85 
-99 SISAFADVSTMQ
+99 
-111 QVYTGTLDA
+111 
-120 TSGTMTVEFVS
+120 
-131 NYTYNGGN
+131 
-139 LLIAFEEY
+139 
-147 QNGNYKAAGF
+147 
-157 YGITSTGSSV
+157 
-167 SGYNGSSLASVTS
+167 
-180 ATQRNFLPKVTFSYI
+180 
-195 PGGGAFCAKPAT
+195 
-207 LNVFDITSE
+207 
-216 GASFSW
+216 
-222 SGTEAG
+222 
-228 LYQFETKTAAD
+228 
-239 SIWSIWAPQTDTSFG
+239 
-254 FFSLNPNTAY
+254 
-264 NARVKALCS
+264 
-273 DSLESGYK
+273 
-281 TVNFR
+281 
-286 TACAPISLPYVMGFE
+286 
-301 DGDLMGTSTSMEKF
+301 
-315 PWCWTRINDATSSTY
+315 
-330 NYYPVCNNSSS
+330 
-341 YVHTGSRYLQ
+341 
-351 FTGGTSA
+351 
-358 SYPEVQVAVLP
+358 
-369 PLDVTL
+369 
-375 YPMNANRI
+375 
-383 TFWGRSSSASYNK
+383 
-396 VVYIGTMSDPTDF
+396 
-409 NTFVLI
+409 
-415 DSVVVSGTTYTKY
+415 
-428 AVPLANANA
+428 
-437 TDAYVAIWA
+437 
-446 QKSNGTL
+446 
-453 YVDDVTL
+453 
-460 EELPSCL
+460 
-467 EVVSVAVDAASSNS
+467 
-481 ITLSWLPNEANTNAS
+481 
-496 YSIYIVGGDGSNTLV
+496 
-511 ASGITG
+511 
-517 TSYTVMGLD
+517 
-526 ANTPYTFAVQT
+526 
-537 NCPAG
+537 
-542 DAAMISVSG
+542 
-551 RTACVPLS
+551 
-559 EDMLPYVEDFEEYG
+559 
-573 TGSSQ
+573 
-578 PISPC
+578 
-583 WRKGTNGTTAY
+583 
-594 PYPYSSAAING
+594 
-605 NRGLYFYGYHPSSAT
+605 
-620 STMTY
+620 
-625 CWAALPPVDESVD
+625 
-638 ISNLMVTFNAKR
+638 
-650 YSSTSATYHSTIMV
+650 
-664 GIAESVETL
+664 
-673 TSAGA
+673 
-678 IDSMVTWMGYYD
+678 
-690 LTPEAAG
+690 
-697 TIVEERVSFA
+697 
-707 NYQGNGKYVVFYCPS
+707 
-722 PELGSGS
+722 
-729 YAYNY
+729 
-734 IYIDDVVLRNIPT
+734 
-747 CPDVTG
+747 
-753 LIASDVTA
+753 
-761 ESVTLT
+761 
-767 WDYDADTYTLYN
+767 
-779 IADGSV
+779 
-785 LGTVTD
+785 
-791 TAYTIAGLVPTTNYT
+791 
-806 FGVAANCG
+806 
-814 SDQGQMATITFRTT
+814 
-828 GIPISLPYATGFED
+828 
-842 GEDQGWEFVNGSN
+842 
-855 GWTIGSATSN
+855 
-865 FGTNALYISND
+865 
-876 NGVSNS
+876 
-882 YTLNTASTS
+882 
-891 YAYRTIQI
+891 
-899 EQPGQ
+899 
-904 YTVSFNWK
+904 
-912 GNGESSYDF
+912 
-921 LRAWLAPAS
+921 
-930 FQFTANAYPT
+930 
-940 TSGSYNGSYS
+940 
-950 PDGWYGLGGKMNL
+950 
-963 QSEWQ
+963 
-968 IFSQIIEVTEPGN
+968 
-981 YNLVFMWRNDNSGGN
+981 
-996 QPPIAV
+996 
-1002 DNVSIDQITCPAP
+1002 
-1015 INLTATTTANEATI
+1015 
-1029 TWQSLGYE
+1029 
-1037 SVWYVYSESDGEV
+1037 
-1050 YWTSTP
+1050 
-1056 SFTMTG
+1056 
-1062 LMPMTS
+1062 
-1068 YSVAVAANCGDSDT
+1068 
-1082 SVWTSYTFTTLE
+1082 
-1094 DGGSDTSFIDCT
+1094 
-1106 GNYCNITIVGSDSYG
+1106 
-1121 DGWNGGSINVMQA
+1121 
-1134 GNVIGS
+1134 
-1140 FAVDNSEATATFS
+1140 
-1153 VCGDYP
+1153 
-1159 VNFIW
+1159 
-1164 NTGSYDGEVS
+1164 
-1174 FVIYDGGGAA
+1174 
-1184 VYTCTDAS
+1184 
-1192 SIASNFFTLDNA
+1192 
-1204 CPSCLPVNG
+1204 
-1213 LTVTSTTNSAT
+1213 
-1224 LYWGDSTSNGLYNI
+1224 
-1238 YMNGE
+1238 MNGE

-1255 IYNLASNTEYTFGV
+1255 IYNLASNTQYTFGV

-1289 CDGISQQTYED
+1289 CDGISQQTYEA

-1414 YVPGYSLYNNSYSE
+1414 YVPGYSYYNNSYSE
-1428 VIIPADRL
+1428 VIIPANRL

-1534 AYTADAQLARYVYND
+1534 AYTADAQLARYAFND
-1549 NNQYNISAVSDGTA
+1549 YDQYNISAVSDGTA

-1590 ADATSNSVTL
+1590 AEAASNSVTL

-1822 AYVAVMAFSPN
+1822 AYVAVVAFSPN

-1876 TVLMNGSEISV
+1876 TVFMNGSEISV
-1887 IDTTYTFTDLMPMT
+1887 FDTTFTITNLMPMT
-1901 QYTIG
+1901 QYTIS
-1906 VAANCGSSLGL
+1906 VAANCGSNLGAIETMNFNTACSAMSLPYV
-1917 TAEISFSTSAIPA
+1917 ESFDETSASRDCWTLVASGNIGGSNGMGYATINNHTTLRFSSYSNASDYNQYGYSPIFTAPADAENLSVSITYATYGSNDQLNFGYIVGNDTVWDETLYTTGGNSDWQTYTTVIPA
-1930 MLPYA
+1930 TASQIAIHYY
-1935 TGFEAGEDAGWLFV
+1935 
-1949 NGGNAWIT
+1949 GN
-1957 GSATSVN
+1957 
-1964 GSNALYVS
+1964 
-1972 NDNGVSNSYTN
+1972 
-1983 SQSAISYAYR
+1983 
-1993 TISIDAAGSYAVS
+1993 
-2006 FDWKSVGES
+2006 
-2015 NYDYMR
+2015 
-2021 AWLAPAN
+2021 
-2028 FQFIANLLPNGST
+2028 
-2041 STYSYTTTTPAGW
+2041 YSYYGW
-2054 YDLGGKM
+2054 
-2061 NLFDS
+2061 
-2066 WQNNHQVV
+2066 
-2074 SIAEAGNYNLVFMW
+2074 I
-2088 CNDNSSGNNP
+2088 
-2098 PAAVDNVSIAALSCS
+2098 DNVTVS
-2113 APTNLVATATATEA
+2113 EA
-2127 TIMWEATGNETE
+2127 
-2139 WLVVVNNMAYVTT
+2139 
-2152 SNFYTLTNL
+2152 
-2161 NPMTTYEVSVAAIC
+2161 
-2175 GSSDTSFWTSTT
+2175 
-2187 FTTECSGGNCEVA
+2187 
-2200 IVGADS
+2200 
-2206 YGDGWNNA
+2206 
-2214 AINVMQNGAV
+2214 
-2224 VSTFTLPSG
+2224 
-2233 SSALTGY
+2233 
-2240 VSICAGMPISFNW
+2240 
-2253 VSGSYDS
+2253 
-2260 ECSFEILNAN
+2260 
-2270 GVNVYSAAGS
+2270 
-2280 EMSAGQFFTME
+2280 
-2291 NCYADASTDTTT
+2291 TT

-2396 NGSGNNGGMGQTLYD
+2396 NGSGNNGGMGQTINN
-2411 GNFVKWGLY
+2411 GNFVKWGLS

-2429 YYEGYGYANELAFP
+2429 YYDGYGWYATALAFP

-2467 WRVGDQEYNLNESG
+2467 WRVGDQEYNLYESG

-2495 LDLTINQSSETHL
+2495 LDLTINQGSETHL

-2522 GYNYDYEYENWYTNA
+2522 TYNYDYEYENWYTNA
-2537 EGCDSIVWHHIT
+2537 EGCDSLVWHHIT
-2549 VLPLVNEEPYVVS
+2549 VLPMVNEEPYVVS

-2572 NLCESGTYNNVEYY
+2572 NLCESGTYYNVEYY

-2613 TDSYYVF
+2613 TDSYYVW

-2681 VERWNDSTYESYLL
+2681 VERWNDSTYEYESYLL
-2695 NLTINHSSYSDIY
+2695 NLTINHSSYGDIY

-2748 VRVLPIV
+2748 VTVLPIV

-2766 YYGTRYHN
+2766 YYGTRYYN
-2774 YSVSGVYEN
+2774 YSESGVYEN

-2806 SFDTTVVT
+2806 SFDTTIVT
-2814 DEGYYVW
+2814 SESFYVW
-2821 NGDTYTQ
+2821 NGDTLTQ

-2850 QILSGETQTVTA
+2850 QILNGETVTVTA

-2867 DEQWNYYGESGVY
+2867 DEQWNYYGESGTY
-2880 VVDRWNDST
+2880 VVDRWNDSS

-2957 TGDGYLL
+2957 TGDGYLW

-2985 CYQLVTFVPSEGE
+2985 CYQLATFVPSEGE

-3004 EFCRVVSVALDGESF
+3004 EFCRVVSVALDGESL

-3037 YYVCIPN
+3037 YDVCIPN

-3074 PFDTTAW
+3074 PFDTTAV

-3107 LTFSGNYTTVNVT
+3107 LTFSGIYTTVNVT

-3155 WNGFWTSGAPHSITF
+3155 WSGFWTAGAPHSITL

-3189 YNYYEGWSYGTYL
+3189 YNYYEGWSYGTSL
-3202 YSLSNEWADEY
+3202 YSLSNEWVDGY

-3251 DITGYY
+3251 DITGYN
-3257 FRINYDADHTVQFV
+3257 FRINYDADHTVQFI

-3292 SFAWELS
+3292 SFPWELS

-3347 NTPYSVS
+3347 NTPYSGS
-3354 GIYTYSYTN
+3354 GSYTYSYTN

-3384 EVVSACNS
+3384 EGVTACNS

-3465 NRSTRGIEVATACNS
+3465 NRSTPGIEVATACNS

-3493 ATDTTENVAGCDS
+3493 TTDTTENVAGCDS
-3506 ITTLYLTVNQCSM
+3506 ITTLYLTVNQCST

-3557 GIEVVSACN
+3557 GIEVVTACN

-3616 EWNGSVYNASGT
+3616 LWNGSVYNASGT

-3693 SCSTTEATACE
+3693 SCSTTEATACD

-3757 TTVDHAFVGT
+3757 TTVDHAFVGIN
-3767 GSNGCDSVVTLH
+3767 SNGCDSVVTLH

-3846 NQSMTVDHTFPGANQ
+3846 NQSMTVDHTFEGGNQ

-3870 HLTVTQCSVEHV
+3870 HLTITECTVEEV

-3887 YLWHNMPLTSSGTYV
+3887 YVWHNMPFTSSGTYV

-3912 SRRTLG
+3912 SRRSVG

-3931 GNHITATGTYD
+3931 GNHITVTGTYD

-3964 QQPSNPL
+3964 EQPSNVL
-3971 PGKDVP
+3971 PSKDVP

-3995 RIPVTTSRSIPSILT
+3995 QIPITTSRSIPSILT

-4024 DTIAQACGSFLW
+4024 DTIAQACGSFDW
-4036 YQHSLTESSTVTHTF
+4036 YEHSLTESSTVTHIF

-4092 STLWNDGNDTL
+4092 STVWNDGNDTL
-4103 RLTVNQPGTGDTTAE
+4103 RLTVNQPSTGDTTAE

-4131 TQSGNLTHLF
+4131 TESGNLTHVF

-4170 YTWNGHLYRSSGT
+4170 YTWNGHVYRSSGT

-4226 HLFTNA
+4226 HVFTNA

-4242 LTVNSCSTTHVEA
+4242 LTVNSCSTTDVEA
-4255 CGTYLWK
+4255 CGTYVWK
-4262 GSTYNAS
+4262 GSSYNAS

-4280 LTIKEQPTG
+4280 LTIKELPTG

-4333 YQCSTTEENT
+4333 YQCSTTEEIT
-4343 CDSYEW
+4343 CDSYSW
-4349 HSNVYDQSGTFVDGY
+4349 HNNVYDQSGTFIDGH

-4450 GHDTLHL
+4450 GYDTLHL

-4585 VAGCDSTVTLHLT
+4585 VVGCDSTVTLHLT

>member
-12 ALLCVPWVGRAQL
+12 ALLCVPWVGRAQVEVSIGDPNATTTQYTVPGNMYYNYSLTQQIYTADEIGMAGNITSISFEYTGNSAFTMEGVQLYMMNVDKESFATTTDMVQVTSSDLVWQGTFSAIEAGWVTINL
-25 DVTVADGTVTNNYV
+25 DVPFAYDGVSN
-39 PVYGLYCDDYQ
+39 
-50 KAHFVYPAELLDE
+50 LLVCFYDP
-63 MTSGSQ
+63 TSGYAGSAYK
-69 ISQMVF
+69 F
-75 YLQNVPNAAW
+75 RTTAT
-85 TGLFNIYLTEVNDA
+85 TGYQCIAYYSDSYSPSVD
-99 SISAFADVSTMQ
+99 DVSSFGGSKNRYQ
-111 QVYTGTLDA
+111 YRNNIRLGIVASGA
-120 TSGTMTVEFVS
+120 TICT
-131 NYTYNGGN
+131 
-139 LLIAFEEY
+139 
-147 QNGNYKAAGF
+147 
-157 YGITSTGSSV
+157 
-167 SGYNGSSLASVTS
+167 
-180 ATQRNFLPKVTFSYI
+180 
-195 PGGGAFCAKPAT
+195 KPAT

-254 FFSLNPNTAY
+254 LFSLNPNTAY

-396 VVYIGTMSDPTDF
+396 VVYIGTMSDPIDSTS
-409 NTFVLI
+409 FVLI

-551 RTACVPLS
+551 RTTCVAYALPFSETFDVSLSNNPCWGGATNITADEVLAGTALPLGANS
-559 EDMLPYVEDFEEYG
+559 VWTYKNTEYNGLAAGHYYVNIY
-573 TGSSQ
+573 GSS
-578 PISPC
+578 C
-583 WRKGTNGTTAY
+583 RKWMITPEIDLSDATNPLLTFDAAFTKYSGT
-594 PYPYSSAAING
+594 AAAEGFESNESQKFYVLASTDGQTWSLLSDIN
-605 NRGLYFYGYHPSSAT
+605 
-620 STMTY
+620 
-625 CWAALPPVDESVD
+625 
-638 ISNLMVTFNAKR
+638 
-650 YSSTSATYHSTIMV
+650 
-664 GIAESVETL
+664 L
-673 TSAGA
+673 TS
-678 IDSMVTWMGYYD
+678 I
-690 LTPEAAG
+690 
-697 TIVEERVSFA
+697 
-707 NYQGNGKYVVFYCPS
+707 
-722 PELGSGS
+722 
-729 YAYNY
+729 
-734 IYIDDVVLRNIPT
+734 
-747 CPDVTG
+747 
-753 LIASDVTA
+753 
-761 ESVTLT
+761 
-767 WDYDADTYTLYN
+767 
-779 IADGSV
+779 
-785 LGTVTD
+785 
-791 TAYTIAGLVPTTNYT
+791 
-806 FGVAANCG
+806 
-814 SDQGQMATITFRTT
+814 
-828 GIPISLPYATGFED
+828 
-842 GEDQGWEFVNGSN
+842 
-855 GWTIGSATSN
+855 
-865 FGTNALYISND
+865 
-876 NGVSNS
+876 
-882 YTLNTASTS
+882 ASTS
-891 YAYRTIQI
+891 YLTQYVSLAQYA
-899 EQPGQ
+899 GQ
-904 YTVSFNWK
+904 TVRVAF
-912 GNGESSYDF
+912 Y
-921 LRAWLAPAS
+921 A
-930 FQFTANAYPT
+930 
-940 TSGSYNGSYS
+940 
-950 PDGWYGLGGKMNL
+950 
-963 QSEWQ
+963 QSTQ
-968 IFSQIIEVTEPGN
+968 
-981 YNLVFMWRNDNSGGN
+981 SGGDN
-996 QPPIAV
+996 NLHV
-1002 DNVSIDQITCPAP
+1002 DNILVQESTGCLPVT
-1015 INLTATTTANEATI
+1015 NLTATTTANEATI

-1094 DGGSDTSFIDCT
+1094 DSGSDTSFIDCT

-1300 EACGIYYFDGYTFT
+1300 VACGSYYFDGYTYT

-1332 RTLVLTIHPEYY
+1332 RTLMLTIHPEYY
-1344 DTIQATATNYY
+1344 DTLQATATNYY

-1639 ESNTPYV
+1639 EPNTPYV

-1822 AYVAVMAFSPN
+1822 AYVAVVAFSPN

-1851 ITGLTLVNVTENSAT
+1851 ITGLTLVDVTENSAT

-1901 QYTIG
+1901 QYTIS
-1906 VAANCGSSLGL
+1906 VAANCGSNLGAIETMNFNTACSAVSLPYV
-1917 TAEISFSTSAIPA
+1917 ESFDETSALRDCWTLVASGNIGGSNGMGYATINNHTTLRFSSYSNASDYNQYGYSPVFTAPADAENLSVSITYATYGSNDQLNFGYIVGNDTVWDETLYTTGGNSDWQTYTTVIPA
-1930 MLPYA
+1930 TASQIAIHYY
-1935 TGFEAGEDAGWLFV
+1935 
-1949 NGGNAWIT
+1949 GN
-1957 GSATSVN
+1957 
-1964 GSNALYVS
+1964 
-1972 NDNGVSNSYTN
+1972 
-1983 SQSAISYAYR
+1983 
-1993 TISIDAAGSYAVS
+1993 
-2006 FDWKSVGES
+2006 
-2015 NYDYMR
+2015 
-2021 AWLAPAN
+2021 
-2028 FQFIANLLPNGST
+2028 
-2041 STYSYTTTTPAGW
+2041 YSYYGW
-2054 YDLGGKM
+2054 
-2061 NLFDS
+2061 
-2066 WQNNHQVV
+2066 
-2074 SIAEAGNYNLVFMW
+2074 I
-2088 CNDNSSGNNP
+2088 
-2098 PAAVDNVSIAALSCS
+2098 DNVTVS
-2113 APTNLVATATATEA
+2113 EA
-2127 TIMWEATGNETE
+2127 
-2139 WLVVVNNMAYVTT
+2139 
-2152 SNFYTLTNL
+2152 
-2161 NPMTTYEVSVAAIC
+2161 
-2175 GSSDTSFWTSTT
+2175 
-2187 FTTECSGGNCEVA
+2187 
-2200 IVGADS
+2200 
-2206 YGDGWNNA
+2206 
-2214 AINVMQNGAV
+2214 
-2224 VSTFTLPSG
+2224 
-2233 SSALTGY
+2233 
-2240 VSICAGMPISFNW
+2240 
-2253 VSGSYDS
+2253 
-2260 ECSFEILNAN
+2260 
-2270 GVNVYSAAGS
+2270 
-2280 EMSAGQFFTME
+2280 
-2291 NCYADASTDTTT
+2291 TT

-2420 SVGVAVDSA
+2420 SVGVAVDST
-2429 YYEGYGYANELAFP
+2429 YYEGYGWYANELAFP

-2549 VLPLVNEEPYVVS
+2549 VLPMVNEEPYVVS

-2572 NLCESGTYNNVEYY
+2572 NLCESGTYYNVEYY

-2681 VERWNDSTYESYLL
+2681 VERWNDSTYEYESYLL

-2748 VRVLPIV
+2748 VTVLPIV

-2766 YYGTRYHN
+2766 YYGTRYYN
-2774 YSVSGVYEN
+2774 YSESGVYEN
-2783 VEYVDEEGN
+2783 VVYVDEEGN

-2797 IDLTINHSY
+2797 VDLTINHSY
-2806 SFDTTVVT
+2806 SFDTTIVT
-2814 DEGYYVW
+2814 SESFYVW
-2821 NGDTYTQ
+2821 NGDTLTQ

-2957 TGDGYLL
+2957 TGDGYLW

-2979 YEGEGG
+2979 YEGEGR
-2985 CYQLVTFVPSEGE
+2985 CYQLATFVPSEGE

-3004 EFCRVVSVALDGESF
+3004 EFCRVVSVALDGESL

-3037 YYVCIPN
+3037 YDVCIPN

-3251 DITGYY
+3251 DITGYN

-3283 VMLNQTVCG
+3283 VMINQTVCG

-3354 GIYTYSYTN
+3354 GSYTYSYTN

-3480 YEWHGNLY
+3480 YQWHGNLY

-3493 ATDTTENVAGCDS
+3493 TTDTTENVAGCDS
-3506 ITTLYLTVNQCSM
+3506 ITTLYLTVNQCST

-3572 TVYTSSI
+3572 TLYTSSI

-3656 NWYEHTGLAI
+3656 NWYEHTGLTI

-3693 SCSTTEATACE
+3693 SCSTTQATACE

-3726 ILTINR
+3726 ILTINP

-3744 SFDWYEHLGMTTD
+3744 SFDWYEHLALTTD
-3757 TTVDHAFVGT
+3757 TTVDHAFVGS

-3779 LIVNDCSTT
+3779 LVVNHCSTT
-3788 EAVACDSYVWEKNG
+3788 EAVACDSYLWEKNG
-3802 QTYTSSGVF
+3802 QTYTSSGLF

-3846 NQSMTVDHTFPGANQ
+3846 NQSMTVDHTFPGGNQ

-3870 HLTVTQCSVEHV
+3870 HLTITQCTVEHV

-3964 QQPSNPL
+3964 EQPSNPL
-3971 PGKDVP
+3971 PSKDVP

-3995 RIPVTTSRSIPSILT
+3995 QIPITTSRSIPSILT

-4063 TLHLTINQCST
+4063 TLHLTVNQCST

-4103 RLTVNQPGTGDTTAE
+4103 RLTVNQPSTGDTTAE
-4118 ACGSYDWYEHVNV
+4118 ACGSFDWYQHLNV

-4170 YTWNGHLYRSSGT
+4170 YSWNGHLYRSSGT
-4183 YKDGNDTLVLN
+4183 YHDGNDTLVLN

-4280 LTIKEQPTG
+4280 LTIKEQPSG

-4303 HGFLSESTTVTHAFE
+4303 HRFLSETTTVTHAFE

-4457 TVNNSTTGVETVTAC
+4457 TINNSTTGVETVTAC

>member
-678 IDSMVTWMGYYD
+678 IDSMVTWMGSYD

-785 LGTVTD
+785 LGSVTD

-814 SDQGQMATITFRTT
+814 SDQGQMATVTFRTT

-1002 DNVSIDQITCPAP
+1002 DNVSIAQITCPAP

-1094 DGGSDTSFIDCT
+1094 DSGSDTSFIDCT

-1255 IYNLASNTEYTFGV
+1255 IYNLASNTQYTFGV

-1414 YVPGYSLYNNSYSE
+1414 YVPGYSYYNNSYSE

-1738 SDTVNTVMGFV
+1738 SDTANTVMGFV

-1822 AYVAVMAFSPN
+1822 AYVAVVAFSPN

-1851 ITGLTLVNVTENSAT
+1851 ITGLTLVDVTENSAT

-1887 IDTTYTFTDLMPMT
+1887 FDTTFTITNLMPMT
-1901 QYTIG
+1901 QYTIS
-1906 VAANCGSSLGL
+1906 VAANCGSNLGAIETMNFNTACSAVSLPYV
-1917 TAEISFSTSAIPA
+1917 ESFDETSALRDCWTLVASGNIGGSNGMGYATINNHTTLRFSSYSNASDYNQYGYSPVFTAPADAENLSVSITYATYGSNDQLNFGYIVGDDTVWDETLYTTGGNSDWQTYTTVIPA
-1930 MLPYA
+1930 TASQIAIHYY
-1935 TGFEAGEDAGWLFV
+1935 
-1949 NGGNAWIT
+1949 GN
-1957 GSATSVN
+1957 
-1964 GSNALYVS
+1964 
-1972 NDNGVSNSYTN
+1972 
-1983 SQSAISYAYR
+1983 
-1993 TISIDAAGSYAVS
+1993 
-2006 FDWKSVGES
+2006 
-2015 NYDYMR
+2015 
-2021 AWLAPAN
+2021 
-2028 FQFIANLLPNGST
+2028 
-2041 STYSYTTTTPAGW
+2041 YSYYGW
-2054 YDLGGKM
+2054 
-2061 NLFDS
+2061 
-2066 WQNNHQVV
+2066 
-2074 SIAEAGNYNLVFMW
+2074 I
-2088 CNDNSSGNNP
+2088 
-2098 PAAVDNVSIAALSCS
+2098 DNVTVS
-2113 APTNLVATATATEA
+2113 EA
-2127 TIMWEATGNETE
+2127 
-2139 WLVVVNNMAYVTT
+2139 
-2152 SNFYTLTNL
+2152 
-2161 NPMTTYEVSVAAIC
+2161 
-2175 GSSDTSFWTSTT
+2175 
-2187 FTTECSGGNCEVA
+2187 
-2200 IVGADS
+2200 
-2206 YGDGWNNA
+2206 
-2214 AINVMQNGAV
+2214 
-2224 VSTFTLPSG
+2224 
-2233 SSALTGY
+2233 
-2240 VSICAGMPISFNW
+2240 
-2253 VSGSYDS
+2253 
-2260 ECSFEILNAN
+2260 
-2270 GVNVYSAAGS
+2270 
-2280 EMSAGQFFTME
+2280 
-2291 NCYADASTDTTT
+2291 TT

-2467 WRVGDQEYNLNESG
+2467 WRVGDQEYNLYESG

-2549 VLPLVNEEPYVVS
+2549 VLPMVNEEPYVVS

-2620 NGDTLTQSGRY
+2620 NGDTLTQSGQY

-2681 VERWNDSTYESYLL
+2681 VERWNDSTYEYESYLL
-2695 NLTINHSSYSDIY
+2695 NLTINHSSYGDIY

-2748 VRVLPIV
+2748 VTVLPIV

-2766 YYGTRYHN
+2766 YYGTRYYN
-2774 YSVSGVYEN
+2774 YSESGVYEN
-2783 VEYVDEEGN
+2783 VVYVDEEGN

-2797 IDLTINHSY
+2797 VDLTINHSY
-2806 SFDTTVVT
+2806 SFDTTIVT
-2814 DEGYYVW
+2814 SESFYVW
-2821 NGDTYTQ
+2821 NGDTLTQ

-2957 TGDGYLL
+2957 TGDGFLW

-2979 YEGEGG
+2979 YEGEDG
-2985 CYQLVTFVPSEGE
+2985 CYQLATFVPSKGE

-3004 EFCRVVSVALDGESF
+3004 EFCRVVSVALDGESL

-3037 YYVCIPN
+3037 YDVCIPN

-3074 PFDTTAW
+3074 PFDTTAV

-3143 KMFCE
+3143 TMFCE
-3148 NGGWWYY
+3148 NGGGWYY

-3170 SNNGGAVSGELW
+3170 SNNGGALSGELW

-3189 YNYYEGWSYGTYL
+3189 YNYYEGWYYGTSL

-3237 STASYQFMPSSVEE
+3237 STASYQFMPSSLEE
-3251 DITGYY
+3251 DITEYY
-3257 FRINYDADHTVQFV
+3257 FRINYDADHTVQFI

-3299 GETYTQSG
+3299 GETYSLSG

-3354 GIYTYSYTN
+3354 GSYTYSYTN
-3363 EAGCASVDT
+3363 ETGCASVDT

-3384 EVVSACNS
+3384 EVVTACNS

-3424 LTINQ
+3424 LSINQ

-3465 NRSTRGIEVATACNS
+3465 NRSTRGIDVATACNS

-3488 TESII
+3488 TESTIT
-3493 ATDTTENVAGCDS
+3493 TDTTENVAGCDS
-3506 ITTLYLTVNQCSM
+3506 ITTLYLTVNQCST

-3528 EWNNLLLTSSG
+3528 QWNNLLLTSSG

-3572 TVYTSSI
+3572 TLYTSSI
-3579 NNVTYTTTNAAG
+3579 NNVTYTTTNAVG

-3656 NWYEHTGLAI
+3656 NWYEHTGLTI

-3693 SCSTTEATACE
+3693 SCSTTQATACE

-3744 SFDWYEHLGMTTD
+3744 SFDWYEHLAMTTD

-3767 GSNGCDSVVTLH
+3767 ASNGCDSVVTLH

-3788 EAVACDSYVWEKNG
+3788 EAVACDSYLWEKNG
-3802 QTYTSSGVF
+3802 QTYTSSGLF

-3846 NQSMTVDHTFPGANQ
+3846 NQSMTVDHTFEAANQ

-3870 HLTVTQCSVEHV
+3870 HLTVTQCTVEHV

-3964 QQPSNPL
+3964 QQPSNVL
-3971 PGKDVP
+3971 PSKDLP

-3995 RIPVTTSRSIPSILT
+3995 RIPITTSRSIPSILT

-4036 YQHSLTESSTVTHTF
+4036 YEHSLSESSTVTHTF
-4051 AGANQSSCDSVV
+4051 AAANHSSCDSVV
-4063 TLHLTINQCST
+4063 SLHLTINPCST

-4103 RLTVNQPGTGDTTAE
+4103 RLTVIQPSTGDTTAE
-4118 ACGSYDWYEHVNV
+4118 ACGSFDWYEHLNV

-4170 YTWNGHLYRSSGT
+4170 YSWNGHLYRSSGT
-4183 YKDGNDTLVLN
+4183 YHDGNDTLVLN

-4216 QNVTESGDLT
+4216 QNVTQSGDLT

-4255 CGTYLWK
+4255 CGSYLWK

-4269 GRYIIGADTLN
+4269 GTYIIGNDTLN

-4457 TVNNSTTGVETVTAC
+4457 TVNNSTTGIETVTAC